1 MKQKP
6 RWTLEMLTA
15 SLAVLCG
22 LLVLVLLIQRPTAWL
37 ALLALVVL
45 WGVVV
50 VLFRCQLRKWVA
62 RWMCGG
68 SFEGSKLQFSLEP
81 LSQPAALLSGE
92 TVLWYNAQFRTRL
105 LNGQDALV
113 NRVQKVLPGLDLQQ
127 CRKQEGQLLTLADG
141 MWSVHSSTVPGDA
154 ESMTLLVLNE
164 ETALRKVEAEY
175 KASRPG
181 YLVFLVDGY
190 DDVFGDML
198 DSERARLLE
207 GINRTLEDMIGRG
220 SGFLRRV
227 ASGRYI
233 AVVEERQMEQFAN
246 RGYDVL
252 DKIRALDPSVNLS
265 LSIGIGRG
273 AKTLREAQDM
283 AVQALDMAQGR
294 GGDQAAEMTPDG
306 FTFYGGVSHGV
317 EKRSKVRSRIVA
329 DQLVK
334 LIKEADHV
342 VIMGHRMSDLD
353 AIGSAE
359 GVLRI
364 CKICDVPAVIAVR
377 RDATLAGS
385 LIDALCRAGQKDDF
399 IDPKD
404 ALPII
409 SKRTLCIVV
418 DTYQVGLVE
427 SKDILEKCG
436 KVAVIDHH
444 RKGVGYIENP
454 ALVCH
459 EPYSSSASELVTE
472 LLQYVGERDDK
483 PNRVEA
489 EGLLSGIMLDTRDF
503 TLHTGVR
510 TFEAAAALRRYGAE
524 TERVRQLFDVTMV
537 EYNAKADLVEKA
549 RMYKNC
555 AISVSG
561 EVAPEARVAIAQAA
575 NDLLTI
581 QGVDASFVAVQVGT
595 GVNIS
600 ARSLGAVNVQ
610 VIMESLG
617 GGGHQTMAAAQLKH
631 ITPEAARARIEG
643 AIDKYYASQKKG
655 RCRRKINGTERITPM
670 KQYDYLIVGAGLYG
684 AVFAQEAKKAG
695 KKCLVIDKRSHIAG
709 NIYTEP
715 VEGINVHRYGAHIF
729 HTNNKAVWQYVNQ
742 FAEFNRY
749 TNSPVANYHGEIYNL
764 PFNMNTF
771 NKMWGVVTPAEAKAK
786 IEEQKKEAGITD
798 PQNLEE
804 QAISLVGTDIYE
816 KLIKGYTGKQWGR
829 PCTELPAFIIK
840 RLPVR
845 FTYDDNYFNALYQG
859 IPNGGYT
866 AMVEKMLDGTEVRL
880 NVDYLADRENLNAL
894 AEKVVY
900 TGPVDAYFG
909 YRLGAL
915 QYRSVR
921 FETEV
926 LDTDNYQGNAVVNYT
941 DAETPYTRIIEHKH
955 FEFGTQPKTVISREY
970 SAEWKKGD
978 EPYYPVNDE
987 KNGALYAEY
996 KKLADAEPGVIF
1008 GGRLGEYKYYDMDKV
1023 IEVALDVAA
1032 KELK

>member
-1 MKQKP
+1 M
-6 RWTLEMLTA
+6 EMLTA
-15 SLAVLCG
+15 ALAVLCA
-22 LLVLVLLIQRPTAWL
+22 LLTLVLLIQRPSIWPV
-37 ALLALVVL
+37 LLALVVA
-45 WGVVV
+45 WGICMAA
-50 VLFRCQLRKWVA
+50 FRYQLRRWLSRWV
-62 RWMCGG
+62 RGDN
-68 SFEGSKLQFSLEP
+68 FEKSKTKFSLEQ
-81 LSQPAALLSGE
+81 LSQPTALLSGE
-92 TVLWYNAQFRTRL
+92 TVLWYNEQFRARL
-105 LNGQDALV
+105 LGGQDMLTS
-113 NRVQKVLPGLDLQQ
+113 RVQKVLPGLDLQQ
-127 CRKQEGQLLTLADG
+127 CRTQQGQLLTLADG
-141 MWSVHSSTVPGDA
+141 FWSVHSSTVPGGA
-154 ESMTLLVLNE
+154 ECMTLLVLNE
-164 ETALRKVEAEY
+164 ETALRRIETEY

-190 DDVFGDML
+190 DDVFSDML

-207 GINRTLEDMIGRG
+207 GINRVLEDMIGRG
-220 SGFLRRV
+220 TGFLRRV

-233 AVVEERQMEQFAN
+233 AVVEERHLEQYAQ

-265 LSIGIGRG
+265 ISIGIGRG

-631 ITPEAARARIEG
+631 ITPEAAHARIEG

-655 RCRRKINGTERITPM
+655 
-670 KQYDYLIVGAGLYG
+670 D
-684 AVFAQEAKKAG
+684 
-695 KKCLVIDKRSHIAG
+695 
-709 NIYTEP
+709 
-715 VEGINVHRYGAHIF
+715 VEG
-729 HTNNKAVWQYVNQ
+729 K
-742 FAEFNRY
+742 
-749 TNSPVANYHGEIYNL
+749 
-764 PFNMNTF
+764 
-771 NKMWGVVTPAEAKAK
+771 
-786 IEEQKKEAGITD
+786 
-798 PQNLEE
+798 
-804 QAISLVGTDIYE
+804 
-816 KLIKGYTGKQWGR
+816 
-829 PCTELPAFIIK
+829 
-840 RLPVR
+840 
-845 FTYDDNYFNALYQG
+845 
-859 IPNGGYT
+859 
-866 AMVEKMLDGTEVRL
+866 
-880 NVDYLADRENLNAL
+880 
-894 AEKVVY
+894 
-900 TGPVDAYFG
+900 
-909 YRLGAL
+909 
-915 QYRSVR
+915 
-921 FETEV
+921 
-926 LDTDNYQGNAVVNYT
+926 
-941 DAETPYTRIIEHKH
+941 
-955 FEFGTQPKTVISREY
+955 
-970 SAEWKKGD
+970 
-978 EPYYPVNDE
+978 
-987 KNGALYAEY
+987 
-996 KKLADAEPGVIF
+996 
-1008 GGRLGEYKYYDMDKV
+1008 
-1023 IEVALDVAA
+1023 
-1032 KELK
+1032 

>member
-1 MKQKP
+1 
-6 RWTLEMLTA
+6 MLTA
-15 SLAVLCG
+15 CLAILCVL
-22 LLVLVLLIQRPTAWL
+22 LMLVLLVQRPAIWPV
-37 ALLALVVL
+37 LVVL
-45 WGVVV
+45 AAAWCIGMG
-50 VLFRCQLRKWVA
+50 LFRYRLRSQLA
-62 RWMCGG
+62 RWVCGG
-68 SFEGSKLQFSLEP
+68 DFTKSKTKFSLEP
-81 LSQPAALLSGE
+81 LSQPVVLLSGE
-92 TVLWYNAQFRTRL
+92 TVLWYNDQFRQRML
-105 LNGQDALV
+105 GGQDLLV
-113 NRVQKVLPGLDLQQ
+113 SRVQKVIPGLDLQQ
-127 CRKQEGQLLTLADG
+127 ARTQEGQQLTLADG
-141 MWSVHSSTVPGDA
+141 VWSAHSSTVPGDA
-154 ESMTLLVLNE
+154 ETMTLVVFNE
-164 ETALRKVEAEY
+164 ETALRRVEAEY

-190 DDVFGDML
+190 DDVFSDML

-207 GINRTLEDMIGRG
+207 GINRVLEEMIGRG
-220 SGFLRRV
+220 TGFLRRV

-233 AVVEERQMEQFAN
+233 AVVEERQLEQFAK

-377 RDATLAGS
+377 RDATLASS
-385 LIDALCRAGQKDDF
+385 LINALIAAGQEDDF
-399 IDPKD
+399 IDPKG

-418 DTYQVGLVE
+418 DTYQVNLVE
-427 SKDILEKCG
+427 SKEILEKCG

-444 RKGVGYIENP
+444 RKGVGFIENP

-489 EGLLSGIMLDTRDF
+489 EGLLAGIMLDTRDF

-537 EYNAKADLVEKA
+537 EYNAKADLVEA
-549 RMYKNC
+549 AQMYKNC
-555 AISVSG
+555 AVSVSG
-561 EVAPEARVAIAQAA
+561 EVPPEARVAIAQAA

-581 QGVDASFVAVQVGT
+581 QNVEASFVAVQVGT

-631 ITPEAARARIEG
+631 ITPEAARARIQT
-643 AIDKYYASQKKG
+643 AIDQYRESQKK
-655 RCRRKINGTERITPM
+655 TSSE
-670 KQYDYLIVGAGLYG
+670 
-684 AVFAQEAKKAG
+684 
-695 KKCLVIDKRSHIAG
+695 
-709 NIYTEP
+709 
-715 VEGINVHRYGAHIF
+715 
-729 HTNNKAVWQYVNQ
+729 
-742 FAEFNRY
+742 
-749 TNSPVANYHGEIYNL
+749 
-764 PFNMNTF
+764 
-771 NKMWGVVTPAEAKAK
+771 
-786 IEEQKKEAGITD
+786 
-798 PQNLEE
+798 
-804 QAISLVGTDIYE
+804 
-816 KLIKGYTGKQWGR
+816 
-829 PCTELPAFIIK
+829 
-840 RLPVR
+840 
-845 FTYDDNYFNALYQG
+845 
-859 IPNGGYT
+859 
-866 AMVEKMLDGTEVRL
+866 
-880 NVDYLADRENLNAL
+880 
-894 AEKVVY
+894 
-900 TGPVDAYFG
+900 
-909 YRLGAL
+909 
-915 QYRSVR
+915 
-921 FETEV
+921 
-926 LDTDNYQGNAVVNYT
+926 
-941 DAETPYTRIIEHKH
+941 
-955 FEFGTQPKTVISREY
+955 
-970 SAEWKKGD
+970 
-978 EPYYPVNDE
+978 
-987 KNGALYAEY
+987 
-996 KKLADAEPGVIF
+996 ADAEP
-1008 GGRLGEYKYYDMDKV
+1008 KKKDNKP
-1023 IEVALDVAA
+1023 
-1032 KELK
+1032 

>member
-1 MKQKP
+1 MKKKP
-6 RWTLEMLTA
+6 RWTLEMLTV
-15 SLAVLCG
+15 SLAILCA
-22 LLVLVLLIQRPTAWL
+22 LLLLVLLIQRPAIWPVL
-37 ALLALVVL
+37 VVLVVL
-45 WGVVV
+45 WGIAVAV
-50 VLFRCQLRKWVA
+50 FRYKLRGWVT
-62 RWMCGG
+62 RWVCGVD
-68 SFEGSKLQFSLEP
+68 FKKSKAKFSLDP
-81 LSQPAALLSGE
+81 LPQPAAMLSGE
-92 TVLWYNAQFRTRL
+92 TVLWYNAAFRERIL
-105 LNGQDALV
+105 KGNDVLMSRA
-113 NRVQKVLPGLDLQQ
+113 QKLLPGLDLQST
-127 CRKQEGQLLTLADG
+127 RKPEGQQLNLADG
-141 MWSVHSSTVPGDA
+141 VWNIHSSTVPGDA
-154 ESMTLLVLNE
+154 ETMTLLVFND
-164 ETALRKVEAEY
+164 ETELRRVEAEY

-190 DDVFGDML
+190 DDVFSDML

-207 GINRTLEDMIGRG
+207 GINRVLEDMIGRG
-220 SGFLRRV
+220 TGFLRRV

-233 AVVEERQMEQFAN
+233 AVVEERQMEQFAK

-265 LSIGIGRG
+265 ISIGIGRG

-385 LIDALCRAGQKDDF
+385 LIDALVKAGQEDDF
-399 IDPKD
+399 IDPKA

-409 SKRTLCIVV
+409 SKRTLCVVV
-418 DTYQVGLVE
+418 DTYQVNLVE
-427 SKDILEKCG
+427 SKEILEKCG

-444 RKGVGYIENP
+444 RKGVGFIENP

-483 PNRVEA
+483 PNQVEA

-537 EYNAKADLVEKA
+537 EYNAKAALVEA
-549 RMYKNC
+549 AQMYKNC

-581 QGVDASFVAVQVGT
+581 QNVEASFVAVQVGT

-631 ITPEAARARIEG
+631 ITPEAARARIQT
-643 AIDKYYASQKKG
+643 AIDRYRESQKK
-655 RCRRKINGTERITPM
+655 
-670 KQYDYLIVGAGLYG
+670 
-684 AVFAQEAKKAG
+684 
-695 KKCLVIDKRSHIAG
+695 S
-709 NIYTEP
+709 
-715 VEGINVHRYGAHIF
+715 
-729 HTNNKAVWQYVNQ
+729 
-742 FAEFNRY
+742 
-749 TNSPVANYHGEIYNL
+749 
-764 PFNMNTF
+764 
-771 NKMWGVVTPAEAKAK
+771 
-786 IEEQKKEAGITD
+786 
-798 PQNLEE
+798 
-804 QAISLVGTDIYE
+804 
-816 KLIKGYTGKQWGR
+816 
-829 PCTELPAFIIK
+829 
-840 RLPVR
+840 
-845 FTYDDNYFNALYQG
+845 
-859 IPNGGYT
+859 
-866 AMVEKMLDGTEVRL
+866 
-880 NVDYLADRENLNAL
+880 
-894 AEKVVY
+894 
-900 TGPVDAYFG
+900 GP
-909 YRLGAL
+909 
-915 QYRSVR
+915 
-921 FETEV
+921 
-926 LDTDNYQGNAVVNYT
+926 
-941 DAETPYTRIIEHKH
+941 DAENR
-955 FEFGTQPKTVISREY
+955 Q
-970 SAEWKKGD
+970 
-978 EPYYPVNDE
+978 E
-987 KNGALYAEY
+987 KQ
-996 KKLADAEPGVIF
+996 
-1008 GGRLGEYKYYDMDKV
+1008 R
-1023 IEVALDVAA
+1023 
-1032 KELK
+1032 

>member
-1 MKQKP
+1 
-6 RWTLEMLTA
+6 MLTA
-15 SLAVLCG
+15 CLAILCVL
-22 LLVLVLLIQRPTAWL
+22 LMLVLLVQRPAIWPV
-37 ALLALVVL
+37 LVVL
-45 WGVVV
+45 AAAWCIGMG
-50 VLFRCQLRKWVA
+50 LFRYRLRSQLA
-62 RWMCGG
+62 RWVCGG
-68 SFEGSKLQFSLEP
+68 DFTKSKTKFSLEP
-81 LSQPAALLSGE
+81 LSQPVVLLSGE
-92 TVLWYNAQFRTRL
+92 TVLWYNDQFRQRML
-105 LNGQDALV
+105 GGQDLLV
-113 NRVQKVLPGLDLQQ
+113 SRVQKVIPGLDLQQ
-127 CRKQEGQLLTLADG
+127 ARTQEGQQLTLADG
-141 MWSVHSSTVPGDA
+141 VWSAHSSTVPGDA
-154 ESMTLLVLNE
+154 ETMTLVVFNE
-164 ETALRKVEAEY
+164 ETALRRVEAEY

-190 DDVFGDML
+190 DDVFSDML

-207 GINRTLEDMIGRG
+207 GINRVLEEMIGRG
-220 SGFLRRV
+220 TGFLRRV

-233 AVVEERQMEQFAN
+233 AVVEERQLEQFAK

-377 RDATLAGS
+377 RDATLASS
-385 LIDALCRAGQKDDF
+385 LINALVAAGQEEDF
-399 IDPKD
+399 IDPKG

-418 DTYQVGLVE
+418 DTYQVNLVE
-427 SKDILEKCG
+427 SKEILEKCG

-444 RKGVGYIENP
+444 RKGVGFIENP

-489 EGLLSGIMLDTRDF
+489 EGLLAGIMLDTRDF

-537 EYNAKADLVEKA
+537 EYNAKADLVEA
-549 RMYKNC
+549 AQMYKNC
-555 AISVSG
+555 AVSVSG
-561 EVAPEARVAIAQAA
+561 EVPPEARVAIAQAA

-581 QGVDASFVAVQVGT
+581 QNVEASFVAVQVGT

-631 ITPEAARARIEG
+631 ITPEAARARIQT
-643 AIDKYYASQKKG
+643 AIDQYRESQKK
-655 RCRRKINGTERITPM
+655 TSS
-670 KQYDYLIVGAGLYG
+670 
-684 AVFAQEAKKAG
+684 EA
-695 KKCLVIDKRSHIAG
+695 
-709 NIYTEP
+709 N
-715 VEGINVHRYGAHIF
+715 
-729 HTNNKAVWQYVNQ
+729 
-742 FAEFNRY
+742 
-749 TNSPVANYHGEIYNL
+749 
-764 PFNMNTF
+764 
-771 NKMWGVVTPAEAKAK
+771 
-786 IEEQKKEAGITD
+786 
-798 PQNLEE
+798 
-804 QAISLVGTDIYE
+804 
-816 KLIKGYTGKQWGR
+816 
-829 PCTELPAFIIK
+829 
-840 RLPVR
+840 
-845 FTYDDNYFNALYQG
+845 
-859 IPNGGYT
+859 
-866 AMVEKMLDGTEVRL
+866 
-880 NVDYLADRENLNAL
+880 
-894 AEKVVY
+894 
-900 TGPVDAYFG
+900 
-909 YRLGAL
+909 
-915 QYRSVR
+915 
-921 FETEV
+921 
-926 LDTDNYQGNAVVNYT
+926 
-941 DAETPYTRIIEHKH
+941 
-955 FEFGTQPKTVISREY
+955 
-970 SAEWKKGD
+970 
-978 EPYYPVNDE
+978 
-987 KNGALYAEY
+987 
-996 KKLADAEPGVIF
+996 AEP
-1008 GGRLGEYKYYDMDKV
+1008 KKKDNKP
-1023 IEVALDVAA
+1023 
-1032 KELK
+1032 

>member
-1 MKQKP
+1 
-6 RWTLEMLTA
+6 MLTA
-15 SLAVLCG
+15 CLAILCVL
-22 LLVLVLLIQRPTAWL
+22 LMLVLLVQRPAIWPV
-37 ALLALVVL
+37 LVVL
-45 WGVVV
+45 AAAWCIGMG
-50 VLFRCQLRKWVA
+50 LFRYRLRSQLA
-62 RWMCGG
+62 RWVCGG
-68 SFEGSKLQFSLEP
+68 DFTKSKTKFSLEP
-81 LSQPAALLSGE
+81 LSQPVVLLSGE
-92 TVLWYNAQFRTRL
+92 TVLWYNDQFRQRML
-105 LNGQDALV
+105 GGQDLLV
-113 NRVQKVLPGLDLQQ
+113 SRVQKVIPGLDLQQ
-127 CRKQEGQLLTLADG
+127 ARTQEGQQLTLADG
-141 MWSVHSSTVPGDA
+141 VWSAHSSTVPGDA
-154 ESMTLLVLNE
+154 ETMTLVVFNE
-164 ETALRKVEAEY
+164 ETALRRVEAEY

-190 DDVFGDML
+190 DDVFSDML

-207 GINRTLEDMIGRG
+207 GINRVLEEMIGRG
-220 SGFLRRV
+220 TGFLRRV

-233 AVVEERQMEQFAN
+233 AVVEERQLEQFAK

-377 RDATLAGS
+377 RDATLASS
-385 LIDALCRAGQKDDF
+385 LINALVAAGQEDDF
-399 IDPKD
+399 IDPKG

-418 DTYQVGLVE
+418 DTYQVNLVE
-427 SKDILEKCG
+427 SKEILEKCG

-444 RKGVGYIENP
+444 RKGVGFIENP

-489 EGLLSGIMLDTRDF
+489 EGLLAGIMLDTRDF

-537 EYNAKADLVEKA
+537 EYNAKADLVEA
-549 RMYKNC
+549 AQMYKNC
-555 AISVSG
+555 AVSVSG
-561 EVAPEARVAIAQAA
+561 EVPPEARVAIAQAA

-581 QGVDASFVAVQVGT
+581 QNVEASFVAVQVGT

-610 VIMESLG
+610 VIMEALG

-631 ITPEAARARIEG
+631 ITPEAARARIQT
-643 AIDKYYASQKKG
+643 AIDQYRESQKK
-655 RCRRKINGTERITPM
+655 TSSE
-670 KQYDYLIVGAGLYG
+670 
-684 AVFAQEAKKAG
+684 
-695 KKCLVIDKRSHIAG
+695 
-709 NIYTEP
+709 
-715 VEGINVHRYGAHIF
+715 
-729 HTNNKAVWQYVNQ
+729 
-742 FAEFNRY
+742 
-749 TNSPVANYHGEIYNL
+749 
-764 PFNMNTF
+764 
-771 NKMWGVVTPAEAKAK
+771 
-786 IEEQKKEAGITD
+786 
-798 PQNLEE
+798 
-804 QAISLVGTDIYE
+804 
-816 KLIKGYTGKQWGR
+816 
-829 PCTELPAFIIK
+829 
-840 RLPVR
+840 
-845 FTYDDNYFNALYQG
+845 
-859 IPNGGYT
+859 
-866 AMVEKMLDGTEVRL
+866 
-880 NVDYLADRENLNAL
+880 
-894 AEKVVY
+894 
-900 TGPVDAYFG
+900 
-909 YRLGAL
+909 
-915 QYRSVR
+915 
-921 FETEV
+921 
-926 LDTDNYQGNAVVNYT
+926 
-941 DAETPYTRIIEHKH
+941 
-955 FEFGTQPKTVISREY
+955 
-970 SAEWKKGD
+970 
-978 EPYYPVNDE
+978 
-987 KNGALYAEY
+987 
-996 KKLADAEPGVIF
+996 ADAEP
-1008 GGRLGEYKYYDMDKV
+1008 KKKDNKP
-1023 IEVALDVAA
+1023 
-1032 KELK
+1032 

>member
-1 MKQKP
+1 
-6 RWTLEMLTA
+6 MLTA
-15 SLAVLCG
+15 CLAILCVL
-22 LLVLVLLIQRPTAWL
+22 LMLVLLVQRPAIWPV
-37 ALLALVVL
+37 LVVL
-45 WGVVV
+45 AAAWCIGMG
-50 VLFRCQLRKWVA
+50 LFRYRLRSQLA
-62 RWMCGG
+62 RWVCGDD
-68 SFEGSKLQFSLEP
+68 FTKSKTKFSLEP
-81 LSQPAALLSGE
+81 LSQPVVLLSGE
-92 TVLWYNAQFRTRL
+92 TVLWYNDQFRQRML
-105 LNGQDALV
+105 GGQDLLV
-113 NRVQKVLPGLDLQQ
+113 SRVQKVIPGLDLQQ
-127 CRKQEGQLLTLADG
+127 ARTQEGQQLTLADG
-141 MWSVHSSTVPGDA
+141 VWSAHSSTVPGDA
-154 ESMTLLVLNE
+154 ETMTLVVFNE
-164 ETALRKVEAEY
+164 ETALRRVEAEY

-190 DDVFGDML
+190 DDVFSDML

-207 GINRTLEDMIGRG
+207 GINRVLEEMIGRG
-220 SGFLRRV
+220 TGFLRRV

-233 AVVEERQMEQFAN
+233 AVVEERQLEQFAK

-377 RDATLAGS
+377 RDATLASS
-385 LIDALCRAGQKDDF
+385 LINALVAAGQEDDF
-399 IDPKD
+399 IDPKG

-418 DTYQVGLVE
+418 DTYQVNLVE
-427 SKDILEKCG
+427 SKEILEKCG

-444 RKGVGYIENP
+444 RKGVGFIENP

-489 EGLLSGIMLDTRDF
+489 EGLLAGIMLDTRDF

-537 EYNAKADLVEKA
+537 EYNAKADLVEA
-549 RMYKNC
+549 AQMYKNC
-555 AISVSG
+555 AVSVSG
-561 EVAPEARVAIAQAA
+561 EVPPEARVAIAQAA

-581 QGVDASFVAVQVGT
+581 QNVEASFVAVQVGT

-631 ITPEAARARIEG
+631 ITPEAARARIQT
-643 AIDKYYASQKKG
+643 AIDQYRESQKK
-655 RCRRKINGTERITPM
+655 TSSE
-670 KQYDYLIVGAGLYG
+670 
-684 AVFAQEAKKAG
+684 
-695 KKCLVIDKRSHIAG
+695 
-709 NIYTEP
+709 
-715 VEGINVHRYGAHIF
+715 
-729 HTNNKAVWQYVNQ
+729 
-742 FAEFNRY
+742 
-749 TNSPVANYHGEIYNL
+749 
-764 PFNMNTF
+764 
-771 NKMWGVVTPAEAKAK
+771 
-786 IEEQKKEAGITD
+786 
-798 PQNLEE
+798 
-804 QAISLVGTDIYE
+804 
-816 KLIKGYTGKQWGR
+816 
-829 PCTELPAFIIK
+829 
-840 RLPVR
+840 
-845 FTYDDNYFNALYQG
+845 
-859 IPNGGYT
+859 
-866 AMVEKMLDGTEVRL
+866 
-880 NVDYLADRENLNAL
+880 
-894 AEKVVY
+894 
-900 TGPVDAYFG
+900 
-909 YRLGAL
+909 
-915 QYRSVR
+915 
-921 FETEV
+921 
-926 LDTDNYQGNAVVNYT
+926 
-941 DAETPYTRIIEHKH
+941 
-955 FEFGTQPKTVISREY
+955 
-970 SAEWKKGD
+970 
-978 EPYYPVNDE
+978 
-987 KNGALYAEY
+987 
-996 KKLADAEPGVIF
+996 ADAEP
-1008 GGRLGEYKYYDMDKV
+1008 KKKDNKP
-1023 IEVALDVAA
+1023 
-1032 KELK
+1032 

>member
-1 MKQKP
+1 
-6 RWTLEMLTA
+6 MLTA
-15 SLAVLCG
+15 CLAILCVL
-22 LLVLVLLIQRPTAWL
+22 LMLVLLVQRPAIWPV
-37 ALLALVVL
+37 LVVL
-45 WGVVV
+45 AAAWCIGMG
-50 VLFRCQLRKWVA
+50 LFRYRLRSQLA
-62 RWMCGG
+62 RWVCGG
-68 SFEGSKLQFSLEP
+68 DFTKSKTKFSLEP
-81 LSQPAALLSGE
+81 LSQPVVLLSGE
-92 TVLWYNAQFRTRL
+92 TVLWYNDQFRQRML
-105 LNGQDALV
+105 GGQDLLV
-113 NRVQKVLPGLDLQQ
+113 SRVQKVIPGLDLQQ
-127 CRKQEGQLLTLADG
+127 ARTQEGQQLTLADG
-141 MWSVHSSTVPGDA
+141 VWSAHSSTVPGDA
-154 ESMTLLVLNE
+154 ETMTLVVFNE
-164 ETALRKVEAEY
+164 ETALRRVEAEY

-190 DDVFGDML
+190 DDVFSDML

-207 GINRTLEDMIGRG
+207 GINRVLEEMIGRG
-220 SGFLRRV
+220 TGFVRRV

-233 AVVEERQMEQFAN
+233 AVVEERQLEQFAK

-377 RDATLAGS
+377 RDATLASS
-385 LIDALCRAGQKDDF
+385 LINALVAAGQEDDF
-399 IDPKD
+399 IDPKG

-418 DTYQVGLVE
+418 DTYQVNLVE
-427 SKDILEKCG
+427 SKEILEKCG

-444 RKGVGYIENP
+444 RKGVGFIENP

-489 EGLLSGIMLDTRDF
+489 EGLLAGIMLDTRDF

-537 EYNAKADLVEKA
+537 EYNAKADLVEA
-549 RMYKNC
+549 AQMYKNC
-555 AISVSG
+555 AVSVSG
-561 EVAPEARVAIAQAA
+561 EVPPEARVAIAQAA
-575 NDLLTI
+575 IDLLTI
-581 QGVDASFVAVQVGT
+581 QNVEASFVAVQVGT

-631 ITPEAARARIEG
+631 ITPEAARARIQT
-643 AIDKYYASQKKG
+643 AIDQYRESQKK
-655 RCRRKINGTERITPM
+655 TSSE
-670 KQYDYLIVGAGLYG
+670 
-684 AVFAQEAKKAG
+684 
-695 KKCLVIDKRSHIAG
+695 
-709 NIYTEP
+709 
-715 VEGINVHRYGAHIF
+715 
-729 HTNNKAVWQYVNQ
+729 
-742 FAEFNRY
+742 
-749 TNSPVANYHGEIYNL
+749 
-764 PFNMNTF
+764 
-771 NKMWGVVTPAEAKAK
+771 
-786 IEEQKKEAGITD
+786 
-798 PQNLEE
+798 
-804 QAISLVGTDIYE
+804 
-816 KLIKGYTGKQWGR
+816 
-829 PCTELPAFIIK
+829 
-840 RLPVR
+840 
-845 FTYDDNYFNALYQG
+845 
-859 IPNGGYT
+859 
-866 AMVEKMLDGTEVRL
+866 
-880 NVDYLADRENLNAL
+880 
-894 AEKVVY
+894 
-900 TGPVDAYFG
+900 
-909 YRLGAL
+909 
-915 QYRSVR
+915 
-921 FETEV
+921 
-926 LDTDNYQGNAVVNYT
+926 
-941 DAETPYTRIIEHKH
+941 
-955 FEFGTQPKTVISREY
+955 
-970 SAEWKKGD
+970 
-978 EPYYPVNDE
+978 
-987 KNGALYAEY
+987 
-996 KKLADAEPGVIF
+996 ADAEP
-1008 GGRLGEYKYYDMDKV
+1008 KKKDNKP
-1023 IEVALDVAA
+1023 
-1032 KELK
+1032 

>member
-1 MKQKP
+1 
-6 RWTLEMLTA
+6 MLTV
-15 SLAVLCG
+15 SLAVLCA
-22 LLVLVLLIQRPTAWL
+22 LLTLVLLFQRPGIWVV
-37 ALLALVVL
+37 LLALVIL
-45 WGVVV
+45 WGVCMVM
-50 VLFRCQLRKWVA
+50 FRYKLR
-62 RWMCGG
+62 RWMAQWVCGG
-68 SFEGSKLQFSLEP
+68 TFEKSKTRFSLEQ

-92 TVLWYNAQFRTRL
+92 TVLWYNEQFRVRILGGVDVLTS
-105 LNGQDALV
+105 
-113 NRVQKVLPGLDLQQ
+113 RVQKVLPGLDLQQ
-127 CRKQEGQLLTLADG
+127 CRQQSGQLLTFSDG
-141 MWSVHSSTVPGDA
+141 AWSVHSSTVPGDA

-164 ETALRKVEAEY
+164 ETALRRIEAEY

-207 GINRTLEDMIGRG
+207 GINRILEDMIGRG
-220 SGFLRRV
+220 NGFLRRV

-317 EKRSKVRSRIVA
+317 EKRSKVRSRFVA

-385 LIDALCRAGQKDDF
+385 LIDALCAAGQRDDF

-409 SKRTLCIVV
+409 SKHTLCIVV

-427 SKDILEKCG
+427 SKEILEKCG

-489 EGLLSGIMLDTRDF
+489 EGLLSGIMLDTQDF

-537 EYNAKADLVEKA
+537 EYNAKSALVEAAK
-549 RMYKNC
+549 MYRNC
-555 AISVSG
+555 AISVGG
-561 EVAPEARVAIAQAA
+561 EVPPEARVAVAQAA
-575 NDLLTI
+575 NDLLRI
-581 QGVDASFVAVQVGT
+581 QGVDASFVAVQAGS
-595 GVNIS
+595 GMNIS

-617 GGGHQTMAAAQLKH
+617 GGGHQTMAAAQLRH
-631 ITPEAARARIEG
+631 ITPQAARARIET
-643 AIDKYYASQKKG
+643 AIDNYYTSQKKS
-655 RCRRKINGTERITPM
+655 
-670 KQYDYLIVGAGLYG
+670 
-684 AVFAQEAKKAG
+684 AVE
-695 KKCLVIDKRSHIAG
+695 D
-709 NIYTEP
+709 
-715 VEGINVHRYGAHIF
+715 
-729 HTNNKAVWQYVNQ
+729 NK
-742 FAEFNRY
+742 
-749 TNSPVANYHGEIYNL
+749 H
-764 PFNMNTF
+764 
-771 NKMWGVVTPAEAKAK
+771 
-786 IEEQKKEAGITD
+786 
-798 PQNLEE
+798 
-804 QAISLVGTDIYE
+804 
-816 KLIKGYTGKQWGR
+816 
-829 PCTELPAFIIK
+829 
-840 RLPVR
+840 
-845 FTYDDNYFNALYQG
+845 
-859 IPNGGYT
+859 
-866 AMVEKMLDGTEVRL
+866 
-880 NVDYLADRENLNAL
+880 
-894 AEKVVY
+894 
-900 TGPVDAYFG
+900 
-909 YRLGAL
+909 
-915 QYRSVR
+915 
-921 FETEV
+921 
-926 LDTDNYQGNAVVNYT
+926 
-941 DAETPYTRIIEHKH
+941 
-955 FEFGTQPKTVISREY
+955 
-970 SAEWKKGD
+970 
-978 EPYYPVNDE
+978 
-987 KNGALYAEY
+987 
-996 KKLADAEPGVIF
+996 
-1008 GGRLGEYKYYDMDKV
+1008 
-1023 IEVALDVAA
+1023 
-1032 KELK
+1032 

>member
-1 MKQKP
+1 
-6 RWTLEMLTA
+6 MLTA
-15 SLAVLCG
+15 CLAILCVL
-22 LLVLVLLIQRPTAWL
+22 LMLVLLVQRPAIWPV
-37 ALLALVVL
+37 LVVL
-45 WGVVV
+45 AAAWCIGMG
-50 VLFRCQLRKWVA
+50 LFRYRLRSQMA
-62 RWMCGG
+62 RWVCGG
-68 SFEGSKLQFSLEP
+68 DFTKSKTKFSLEP
-81 LSQPAALLSGE
+81 LSQPVVLLSGE
-92 TVLWYNAQFRTRL
+92 TVLWYNDQFRQRML
-105 LNGQDALV
+105 GGQDLLV
-113 NRVQKVLPGLDLQQ
+113 SRVQKVIPGLDLQQ
-127 CRKQEGQLLTLADG
+127 ARTQEGQQLTLADG
-141 MWSVHSSTVPGDA
+141 VWSAHSSTVPGDA
-154 ESMTLLVLNE
+154 ETMTLVVFNE
-164 ETALRKVEAEY
+164 ETALRRVEAEY

-190 DDVFGDML
+190 DDVFSDML

-207 GINRTLEDMIGRG
+207 GINRVLEEMIGRG
-220 SGFLRRV
+220 TGFLRRV

-233 AVVEERQMEQFAN
+233 AVVEERQLEQFAK

-377 RDATLAGS
+377 RDATLASS
-385 LIDALCRAGQKDDF
+385 LINALVAAGQEDDF
-399 IDPKD
+399 IDPKG

-418 DTYQVGLVE
+418 DTYQVNLVE
-427 SKDILEKCG
+427 SKEILEKCG

-444 RKGVGYIENP
+444 RKGVGFIENP

-489 EGLLSGIMLDTRDF
+489 EGLLAGIMLDTRDF

-537 EYNAKADLVEKA
+537 EYNAKADLVEA
-549 RMYKNC
+549 AQMYKNC
-555 AISVSG
+555 AVSVSG
-561 EVAPEARVAIAQAA
+561 EVPPEARVAIAQAA

-581 QGVDASFVAVQVGT
+581 QNVEASFVAVQVGT

-631 ITPEAARARIEG
+631 ITPEAARARIQT
-643 AIDKYYASQKKG
+643 AIDQYRESQKK
-655 RCRRKINGTERITPM
+655 T
-670 KQYDYLIVGAGLYG
+670 
-684 AVFAQEAKKAG
+684 
-695 KKCLVIDKRSHIAG
+695 S
-709 NIYTEP
+709 
-715 VEGINVHRYGAHIF
+715 
-729 HTNNKAVWQYVNQ
+729 
-742 FAEFNRY
+742 
-749 TNSPVANYHGEIYNL
+749 S
-764 PFNMNTF
+764 
-771 NKMWGVVTPAEAKAK
+771 
-786 IEEQKKEAGITD
+786 EAG
-798 PQNLEE
+798 
-804 QAISLVGTDIYE
+804 
-816 KLIKGYTGKQWGR
+816 
-829 PCTELPAFIIK
+829 
-840 RLPVR
+840 
-845 FTYDDNYFNALYQG
+845 
-859 IPNGGYT
+859 
-866 AMVEKMLDGTEVRL
+866 
-880 NVDYLADRENLNAL
+880 
-894 AEKVVY
+894 
-900 TGPVDAYFG
+900 
-909 YRLGAL
+909 
-915 QYRSVR
+915 
-921 FETEV
+921 
-926 LDTDNYQGNAVVNYT
+926 
-941 DAETPYTRIIEHKH
+941 
-955 FEFGTQPKTVISREY
+955 
-970 SAEWKKGD
+970 
-978 EPYYPVNDE
+978 
-987 KNGALYAEY
+987 
-996 KKLADAEPGVIF
+996 AEP
-1008 GGRLGEYKYYDMDKV
+1008 KKKDNKP
-1023 IEVALDVAA
+1023 
-1032 KELK
+1032 

>member
-1 MKQKP
+1 
-6 RWTLEMLTA
+6 MLTA
-15 SLAVLCG
+15 ALAVLCA
-22 LLVLVLLIQRPTAWL
+22 LLVLVLLVQRPAIWPV
-37 ALLALVVL
+37 LVVL
-45 WGVVV
+45 AVLWFALFGV
-50 VLFRCQLRKWVA
+50 FRYRVRSWVA
-62 RWMCGG
+62 RWVCGG
-68 SFEGSKLQFSLEP
+68 SFEKSKTQFSLEP

-92 TVLWYNAQFRTRL
+92 TVLWYNTEFRTRL
-105 LNGQDALV
+105 MKGEALLV
-113 NRVQKVLPGLDLQQ
+113 PRVQKVLPGLDLQEA
-127 CRKQEGQLLTLADG
+127 RKVSGQLLNLADG
-141 MWSVHSSTVPGDA
+141 VWSAHSSTVPGEA

-190 DDVFGDML
+190 DDVFSDML

-207 GINRTLEDMIGRG
+207 GINRVLEDMIGRG
-220 SGFLRRV
+220 TGFLRRV

-233 AVVEERQMEQFAN
+233 AVVEERQLEQFAK

-265 LSIGIGRG
+265 ISIGVGRG

-385 LIDALCRAGQKDDF
+385 LINALIAAGQEDDF
-399 IDPKD
+399 IDPKG

-409 SKRTLCIVV
+409 SQRTLCIVV
-418 DTYQVGLVE
+418 DTYQLGLVE
-427 SKDILEKCG
+427 SREILEKCG

-444 RKGVGYIENP
+444 RKGVGFIENP

-472 LLQYVGERDDK
+472 LLQYVGTRDDK

-537 EYNAKADLVEKA
+537 EYNAKAALVEA
-549 RMYKNC
+549 AQMYKGC
-555 AISVSG
+555 AISVGG
-561 EVAPEARVAIAQAA
+561 ELAPEARVAVAQAA

-581 QGVDASFVAVQVGT
+581 QGVDASFVAVPVGT
-595 GVNIS
+595 GVNVS

-631 ITPEAARARIEG
+631 ITPEAARARIQT
-643 AIDKYYASQKKG
+643 AIDQYRESQKKSA
-655 RCRRKINGTERITPM
+655 P
-670 KQYDYLIVGAGLYG
+670 DP
-684 AVFAQEAKKAG
+684 KK
-695 KKCLVIDKRSHIAG
+695 
-709 NIYTEP
+709 
-715 VEGINVHRYGAHIF
+715 
-729 HTNNKAVWQYVNQ
+729 
-742 FAEFNRY
+742 
-749 TNSPVANYHGEIYNL
+749 
-764 PFNMNTF
+764 
-771 NKMWGVVTPAEAKAK
+771 
-786 IEEQKKEAGITD
+786 
-798 PQNLEE
+798 
-804 QAISLVGTDIYE
+804 
-816 KLIKGYTGKQWGR
+816 
-829 PCTELPAFIIK
+829 
-840 RLPVR
+840 
-845 FTYDDNYFNALYQG
+845 
-859 IPNGGYT
+859 
-866 AMVEKMLDGTEVRL
+866 
-880 NVDYLADRENLNAL
+880 
-894 AEKVVY
+894 
-900 TGPVDAYFG
+900 
-909 YRLGAL
+909 
-915 QYRSVR
+915 
-921 FETEV
+921 
-926 LDTDNYQGNAVVNYT
+926 
-941 DAETPYTRIIEHKH
+941 
-955 FEFGTQPKTVISREY
+955 
-970 SAEWKKGD
+970 
-978 EPYYPVNDE
+978 
-987 KNGALYAEY
+987 
-996 KKLADAEPGVIF
+996 
-1008 GGRLGEYKYYDMDKV
+1008 
-1023 IEVALDVAA
+1023 
-1032 KELK
+1032 

>member
-1 MKQKP
+1 
-6 RWTLEMLTA
+6 MLTA
-15 SLAVLCG
+15 CLAILCVL
-22 LLVLVLLIQRPTAWL
+22 LMLVLLVQRPAIWPV
-37 ALLALVVL
+37 LVVL
-45 WGVVV
+45 AAAWCIGMG
-50 VLFRCQLRKWVA
+50 LFRYRLRSQLA
-62 RWMCGG
+62 RWVCGG
-68 SFEGSKLQFSLEP
+68 DFTKSKTKFSLEP
-81 LSQPAALLSGE
+81 LSQPVVLLSGE
-92 TVLWYNAQFRTRL
+92 TVLWYNDQFRQRIL
-105 LNGQDALV
+105 GGQDLLV
-113 NRVQKVLPGLDLQQ
+113 SRVQKVIPGLDLQQ
-127 CRKQEGQLLTLADG
+127 ARTQEGQQLTLADG
-141 MWSVHSSTVPGDA
+141 VWSAHSSTVPGDA
-154 ESMTLLVLNE
+154 ETMTLVVFNE
-164 ETALRKVEAEY
+164 ETALRRVEAEY

-190 DDVFGDML
+190 DDVFSDML

-207 GINRTLEDMIGRG
+207 GINRVLEEMIGRG
-220 SGFLRRV
+220 TGFLRRV

-233 AVVEERQMEQFAN
+233 AVVEERQLEQFAK

-377 RDATLAGS
+377 RDATLASS
-385 LIDALCRAGQKDDF
+385 LINALVAAGQEDDF
-399 IDPKD
+399 IDPKG

-418 DTYQVGLVE
+418 DTYQVNLVE
-427 SKDILEKCG
+427 SKEILEKCG

-444 RKGVGYIENP
+444 RKGVGFIENP

-489 EGLLSGIMLDTRDF
+489 EGLLAGIMLDTRDF

-537 EYNAKADLVEKA
+537 EYNAKADLVEA
-549 RMYKNC
+549 AQMYKNC
-555 AISVSG
+555 AVSVSG
-561 EVAPEARVAIAQAA
+561 EVPPEARVAIAQAA

-581 QGVDASFVAVQVGT
+581 QNVEASFVAVQVGT

-610 VIMESLG
+610 VIMEALG

-631 ITPEAARARIEG
+631 ITPEATRARIQT
-643 AIDKYYASQKKG
+643 AIDQYRESQKK
-655 RCRRKINGTERITPM
+655 TSSE
-670 KQYDYLIVGAGLYG
+670 
-684 AVFAQEAKKAG
+684 
-695 KKCLVIDKRSHIAG
+695 
-709 NIYTEP
+709 
-715 VEGINVHRYGAHIF
+715 
-729 HTNNKAVWQYVNQ
+729 
-742 FAEFNRY
+742 
-749 TNSPVANYHGEIYNL
+749 
-764 PFNMNTF
+764 
-771 NKMWGVVTPAEAKAK
+771 
-786 IEEQKKEAGITD
+786 
-798 PQNLEE
+798 
-804 QAISLVGTDIYE
+804 
-816 KLIKGYTGKQWGR
+816 
-829 PCTELPAFIIK
+829 
-840 RLPVR
+840 
-845 FTYDDNYFNALYQG
+845 
-859 IPNGGYT
+859 
-866 AMVEKMLDGTEVRL
+866 
-880 NVDYLADRENLNAL
+880 
-894 AEKVVY
+894 
-900 TGPVDAYFG
+900 
-909 YRLGAL
+909 
-915 QYRSVR
+915 
-921 FETEV
+921 
-926 LDTDNYQGNAVVNYT
+926 
-941 DAETPYTRIIEHKH
+941 
-955 FEFGTQPKTVISREY
+955 
-970 SAEWKKGD
+970 
-978 EPYYPVNDE
+978 
-987 KNGALYAEY
+987 
-996 KKLADAEPGVIF
+996 ADAEP
-1008 GGRLGEYKYYDMDKV
+1008 KKKDNKP
-1023 IEVALDVAA
+1023 
-1032 KELK
+1032 

>member
-1 MKQKP
+1 
-6 RWTLEMLTA
+6 MLTA
-15 SLAVLCG
+15 CLAILCVL
-22 LLVLVLLIQRPTAWL
+22 LMLVLLVQRPAIWPV
-37 ALLALVVL
+37 LVVL
-45 WGVVV
+45 AAAWCIGMG
-50 VLFRCQLRKWVA
+50 LFRYRLRSQLA
-62 RWMCGG
+62 RWVCGG
-68 SFEGSKLQFSLEP
+68 DFTKSKTKFSLEP
-81 LSQPAALLSGE
+81 LSQPVVLLSGE
-92 TVLWYNAQFRTRL
+92 TVLWYNDQFRQRML
-105 LNGQDALV
+105 GGQDLLV
-113 NRVQKVLPGLDLQQ
+113 SRVQKVMPGLDLQQ
-127 CRKQEGQLLTLADG
+127 ARTQEGQQLTLADG
-141 MWSVHSSTVPGDA
+141 VWSAHSSTVPGDA
-154 ESMTLLVLNE
+154 ETMTLVVFNE
-164 ETALRKVEAEY
+164 ETALRRVEAEY

-190 DDVFGDML
+190 DDVFSDML

-207 GINRTLEDMIGRG
+207 GINRVLEEMIGRG
-220 SGFLRRV
+220 TGFLRRV

-233 AVVEERQMEQFAN
+233 AVVEERQLEQFAK

-377 RDATLAGS
+377 RDATLASS
-385 LIDALCRAGQKDDF
+385 LINALVAAGQEDDF
-399 IDPKD
+399 IDPKG

-418 DTYQVGLVE
+418 DTYQVNLVE
-427 SKDILEKCG
+427 SKEILEKCG

-444 RKGVGYIENP
+444 RKGVGFIENP

-489 EGLLSGIMLDTRDF
+489 EGLLAGIMLDTRDF

-537 EYNAKADLVEKA
+537 EYNAKADLVEA
-549 RMYKNC
+549 AQMYKNC
-555 AISVSG
+555 AVSVSG
-561 EVAPEARVAIAQAA
+561 EVPPEARVAIAQAA

-581 QGVDASFVAVQVGT
+581 QNVEASFVAVQVGT

-631 ITPEAARARIEG
+631 ITPEAARARIQT
-643 AIDKYYASQKKG
+643 AIDQYRESQKK
-655 RCRRKINGTERITPM
+655 T
-670 KQYDYLIVGAGLYG
+670 
-684 AVFAQEAKKAG
+684 
-695 KKCLVIDKRSHIAG
+695 S
-709 NIYTEP
+709 
-715 VEGINVHRYGAHIF
+715 
-729 HTNNKAVWQYVNQ
+729 
-742 FAEFNRY
+742 
-749 TNSPVANYHGEIYNL
+749 S
-764 PFNMNTF
+764 
-771 NKMWGVVTPAEAKAK
+771 
-786 IEEQKKEAGITD
+786 EAG
-798 PQNLEE
+798 
-804 QAISLVGTDIYE
+804 
-816 KLIKGYTGKQWGR
+816 
-829 PCTELPAFIIK
+829 
-840 RLPVR
+840 
-845 FTYDDNYFNALYQG
+845 
-859 IPNGGYT
+859 
-866 AMVEKMLDGTEVRL
+866 
-880 NVDYLADRENLNAL
+880 
-894 AEKVVY
+894 
-900 TGPVDAYFG
+900 
-909 YRLGAL
+909 
-915 QYRSVR
+915 
-921 FETEV
+921 
-926 LDTDNYQGNAVVNYT
+926 
-941 DAETPYTRIIEHKH
+941 
-955 FEFGTQPKTVISREY
+955 
-970 SAEWKKGD
+970 
-978 EPYYPVNDE
+978 
-987 KNGALYAEY
+987 
-996 KKLADAEPGVIF
+996 AEP
-1008 GGRLGEYKYYDMDKV
+1008 KKKDNKP
-1023 IEVALDVAA
+1023 
-1032 KELK
+1032 

>member
-1 MKQKP
+1 
-6 RWTLEMLTA
+6 MLTA
-15 SLAVLCG
+15 CLAILCVL
-22 LLVLVLLIQRPTAWL
+22 LMLVLLVQRPAIWPV
-37 ALLALVVL
+37 LVVL
-45 WGVVV
+45 AAAWCIGMG
-50 VLFRCQLRKWVA
+50 LFRYRLRSQLA
-62 RWMCGG
+62 RWVCGG
-68 SFEGSKLQFSLEP
+68 DFTKSKTKFSLEP
-81 LSQPAALLSGE
+81 LSQPVVLLSGE
-92 TVLWYNAQFRTRL
+92 TVLWYNDQFRQRMLGGQHL
-105 LNGQDALV
+105 LV
-113 NRVQKVLPGLDLQQ
+113 SRVQKVIPGLDLQQ
-127 CRKQEGQLLTLADG
+127 ARTQEGQQLTLADG
-141 MWSVHSSTVPGDA
+141 VWSAHSSTVPGDA
-154 ESMTLLVLNE
+154 ETMTLVVFNE
-164 ETALRKVEAEY
+164 ETALRRVEAEY

-190 DDVFGDML
+190 DDVFSDML

-207 GINRTLEDMIGRG
+207 GINRVLEEMIGRG
-220 SGFLRRV
+220 TGFLRRV

-233 AVVEERQMEQFAN
+233 AVVEERQLEQFAK

-377 RDATLAGS
+377 RDATLASS
-385 LIDALCRAGQKDDF
+385 LINALVAAGQEDDF
-399 IDPKD
+399 IDPKG

-418 DTYQVGLVE
+418 DTYQVNLVE
-427 SKDILEKCG
+427 SKEILEKCG

-444 RKGVGYIENP
+444 RKGVGFIENP

-489 EGLLSGIMLDTRDF
+489 EGLLAGIMLDTRDF

-537 EYNAKADLVEKA
+537 EYNAKADLVEA
-549 RMYKNC
+549 AQMYKNC
-555 AISVSG
+555 AVSVSG
-561 EVAPEARVAIAQAA
+561 EVPPEARVAIAQAA

-581 QGVDASFVAVQVGT
+581 QNVEASFVAVQVGT

-631 ITPEAARARIEG
+631 ITPEAARARIQT
-643 AIDKYYASQKKG
+643 AIDQYRESQKK
-655 RCRRKINGTERITPM
+655 TSSE
-670 KQYDYLIVGAGLYG
+670 
-684 AVFAQEAKKAG
+684 
-695 KKCLVIDKRSHIAG
+695 
-709 NIYTEP
+709 
-715 VEGINVHRYGAHIF
+715 
-729 HTNNKAVWQYVNQ
+729 
-742 FAEFNRY
+742 
-749 TNSPVANYHGEIYNL
+749 
-764 PFNMNTF
+764 
-771 NKMWGVVTPAEAKAK
+771 
-786 IEEQKKEAGITD
+786 
-798 PQNLEE
+798 
-804 QAISLVGTDIYE
+804 
-816 KLIKGYTGKQWGR
+816 
-829 PCTELPAFIIK
+829 
-840 RLPVR
+840 
-845 FTYDDNYFNALYQG
+845 
-859 IPNGGYT
+859 
-866 AMVEKMLDGTEVRL
+866 
-880 NVDYLADRENLNAL
+880 
-894 AEKVVY
+894 
-900 TGPVDAYFG
+900 
-909 YRLGAL
+909 
-915 QYRSVR
+915 
-921 FETEV
+921 
-926 LDTDNYQGNAVVNYT
+926 
-941 DAETPYTRIIEHKH
+941 
-955 FEFGTQPKTVISREY
+955 
-970 SAEWKKGD
+970 
-978 EPYYPVNDE
+978 
-987 KNGALYAEY
+987 
-996 KKLADAEPGVIF
+996 ADAEP
-1008 GGRLGEYKYYDMDKV
+1008 KKKDNKP
-1023 IEVALDVAA
+1023 
-1032 KELK
+1032 

>member
-1 MKQKP
+1 
-6 RWTLEMLTA
+6 MLTA
-15 SLAVLCG
+15 CLAILCVL
-22 LLVLVLLIQRPTAWL
+22 LMLVLLVQRPAIWPV
-37 ALLALVVL
+37 LVVL
-45 WGVVV
+45 AAAWCIGMG
-50 VLFRCQLRKWVA
+50 LFRYRLRSQLA
-62 RWMCGG
+62 RWVCGG
-68 SFEGSKLQFSLEP
+68 DFTKSKTKFSLEP
-81 LSQPAALLSGE
+81 LSQPVVLLSGE
-92 TVLWYNAQFRTRL
+92 TVLWYNDQFRQRML
-105 LNGQDALV
+105 GGQDLLV
-113 NRVQKVLPGLDLQQ
+113 SRVQKVIPGLDLQQ
-127 CRKQEGQLLTLADG
+127 ARTQEGQQLTLADG
-141 MWSVHSSTVPGDA
+141 VWSAHSSTVPGDA
-154 ESMTLLVLNE
+154 ETMTLVVFNE
-164 ETALRKVEAEY
+164 ETALRRVEAEY

-190 DDVFGDML
+190 DDVFSDML

-207 GINRTLEDMIGRG
+207 GINRVLEEMIGRG
-220 SGFLRRV
+220 TGFLRRV

-233 AVVEERQMEQFAN
+233 AVVEERQLEQFAK

-377 RDATLAGS
+377 RDATLASS
-385 LIDALCRAGQKDDF
+385 LINALVAAGQEDDF
-399 IDPKD
+399 IDPKG

-418 DTYQVGLVE
+418 DTYQVNLVE
-427 SKDILEKCG
+427 SKEILEKCG

-444 RKGVGYIENP
+444 RKGVGFIENP

-489 EGLLSGIMLDTRDF
+489 EGLLAGIMLDTRDF

-537 EYNAKADLVEKA
+537 EYNAKADLVEA
-549 RMYKNC
+549 AQMYKNC
-555 AISVSG
+555 AVSVSG
-561 EVAPEARVAIAQAA
+561 EVPPEARVAIAQAA

-581 QGVDASFVAVQVGT
+581 QNVEASFVAVQVGT

-631 ITPEAARARIEG
+631 ITPEAARARIQT
-643 AIDKYYASQKKG
+643 AIDQYRDSQKKSSSET
-655 RCRRKINGTERITPM
+655 GTETRKKD
-670 KQYDYLIVGAGLYG
+670 KQ
-684 AVFAQEAKKAG
+684 
-695 KKCLVIDKRSHIAG
+695 S
-709 NIYTEP
+709 
-715 VEGINVHRYGAHIF
+715 
-729 HTNNKAVWQYVNQ
+729 
-742 FAEFNRY
+742 
-749 TNSPVANYHGEIYNL
+749 
-764 PFNMNTF
+764 
-771 NKMWGVVTPAEAKAK
+771 
-786 IEEQKKEAGITD
+786 
-798 PQNLEE
+798 
-804 QAISLVGTDIYE
+804 
-816 KLIKGYTGKQWGR
+816 
-829 PCTELPAFIIK
+829 
-840 RLPVR
+840 
-845 FTYDDNYFNALYQG
+845 
-859 IPNGGYT
+859 
-866 AMVEKMLDGTEVRL
+866 
-880 NVDYLADRENLNAL
+880 
-894 AEKVVY
+894 
-900 TGPVDAYFG
+900 
-909 YRLGAL
+909 
-915 QYRSVR
+915 
-921 FETEV
+921 
-926 LDTDNYQGNAVVNYT
+926 
-941 DAETPYTRIIEHKH
+941 
-955 FEFGTQPKTVISREY
+955 
-970 SAEWKKGD
+970 
-978 EPYYPVNDE
+978 
-987 KNGALYAEY
+987 
-996 KKLADAEPGVIF
+996 
-1008 GGRLGEYKYYDMDKV
+1008 
-1023 IEVALDVAA
+1023 
-1032 KELK
+1032 

>member
-1 MKQKP
+1 
-6 RWTLEMLTA
+6 MLTA
-15 SLAVLCG
+15 CLAILCVL
-22 LLVLVLLIQRPTAWL
+22 LMLVLLVQRPAIWPV
-37 ALLALVVL
+37 LVVL
-45 WGVVV
+45 AAAWCIGMG
-50 VLFRCQLRKWVA
+50 LFRYRLRSQLA
-62 RWMCGG
+62 RWVCGG
-68 SFEGSKLQFSLEP
+68 DFTKSKTKFSLEP
-81 LSQPAALLSGE
+81 LSQPVVLLSGE
-92 TVLWYNAQFRTRL
+92 TVLWYNDQFRQRIL
-105 LNGQDALV
+105 GGQDLLV
-113 NRVQKVLPGLDLQQ
+113 SRVQKVIPGLDLQQ
-127 CRKQEGQLLTLADG
+127 ARTQEGQQLTLADG
-141 MWSVHSSTVPGDA
+141 VWSAHSSTVPGDA
-154 ESMTLLVLNE
+154 ETMTLVVFNE
-164 ETALRKVEAEY
+164 ETALRRVEAEY

-190 DDVFGDML
+190 DDVFSDML

-207 GINRTLEDMIGRG
+207 GINRVLEEMIGRG
-220 SGFLRRV
+220 TGFLRRV

-233 AVVEERQMEQFAN
+233 AVVEERQLEQFAK

-377 RDATLAGS
+377 RDATLASS
-385 LIDALCRAGQKDDF
+385 LINALVAAGQEDDF
-399 IDPKD
+399 IDPKG

-418 DTYQVGLVE
+418 DTYQVNLVE
-427 SKDILEKCG
+427 SKEILEKCG

-444 RKGVGYIENP
+444 RKGVGFIENP

-489 EGLLSGIMLDTRDF
+489 EGLLAGIMLDTRDF

-537 EYNAKADLVEKA
+537 EYNAKADLVEA
-549 RMYKNC
+549 AQMYKNC
-555 AISVSG
+555 AVSVSG
-561 EVAPEARVAIAQAA
+561 EVPPEARVAIAQAA

-581 QGVDASFVAVQVGT
+581 QNVEASFVAVQVGT

-631 ITPEAARARIEG
+631 ITPEAARARIQT
-643 AIDKYYASQKKG
+643 AIDQYRESQKK
-655 RCRRKINGTERITPM
+655 TTSE
-670 KQYDYLIVGAGLYG
+670 
-684 AVFAQEAKKAG
+684 
-695 KKCLVIDKRSHIAG
+695 
-709 NIYTEP
+709 
-715 VEGINVHRYGAHIF
+715 
-729 HTNNKAVWQYVNQ
+729 
-742 FAEFNRY
+742 
-749 TNSPVANYHGEIYNL
+749 
-764 PFNMNTF
+764 
-771 NKMWGVVTPAEAKAK
+771 
-786 IEEQKKEAGITD
+786 
-798 PQNLEE
+798 
-804 QAISLVGTDIYE
+804 
-816 KLIKGYTGKQWGR
+816 
-829 PCTELPAFIIK
+829 
-840 RLPVR
+840 
-845 FTYDDNYFNALYQG
+845 
-859 IPNGGYT
+859 
-866 AMVEKMLDGTEVRL
+866 
-880 NVDYLADRENLNAL
+880 
-894 AEKVVY
+894 
-900 TGPVDAYFG
+900 
-909 YRLGAL
+909 
-915 QYRSVR
+915 
-921 FETEV
+921 
-926 LDTDNYQGNAVVNYT
+926 
-941 DAETPYTRIIEHKH
+941 
-955 FEFGTQPKTVISREY
+955 
-970 SAEWKKGD
+970 
-978 EPYYPVNDE
+978 
-987 KNGALYAEY
+987 
-996 KKLADAEPGVIF
+996 ADAEP
-1008 GGRLGEYKYYDMDKV
+1008 KKKDNKP
-1023 IEVALDVAA
+1023 
-1032 KELK
+1032 

>member
-385 LIDALCRAGQKDDF
+385 LINALIAAGQEDDF
-399 IDPKD
+399 IDPKG

-409 SKRTLCIVV
+409 SQRTLCIVV
-418 DTYQVGLVE
+418 DTYQLGLVE
-427 SKDILEKCG
+427 SREILEKCG

-444 RKGVGYIENP
+444 RKGVGFIEK
-454 ALVCH
+454 ADLVCH
-459 EPYSSSASELVTE
+459 EPYASSASELVTE
-472 LLQYVGERDDK
+472 FLQYVGDRDDK
-483 PNRVEA
+483 PNRIEA

-524 TERVRQLFDVTMV
+524 TEHVRQLFDVSMV
-537 EYNAKADLVEKA
+537 EYTTKAMLVSEA
-549 RMYKNC
+549 QMYRGC
-555 AISVSG
+555 AITVSG

-581 QGVDASFVAVQVGT
+581 QNVEASFVAVQVGG

-631 ITPEAARARIEG
+631 ITPEAARSRIQT
-643 AIDKYYASQKKG
+643 AIDQYREAQKKS
-655 RCRRKINGTERITPM
+655 
-670 KQYDYLIVGAGLYG
+670 GLESG
-684 AVFAQEAKKAG
+684 
-695 KKCLVIDKRSHIAG
+695 S
-709 NIYTEP
+709 
-715 VEGINVHRYGAHIF
+715 
-729 HTNNKAVWQYVNQ
+729 
-742 FAEFNRY
+742 
-749 TNSPVANYHGEIYNL
+749 
-764 PFNMNTF
+764 
-771 NKMWGVVTPAEAKAK
+771 
-786 IEEQKKEAGITD
+786 EQKKKD
-798 PQNLEE
+798 
-804 QAISLVGTDIYE
+804 
-816 KLIKGYTGKQWGR
+816 KQ
-829 PCTELPAFIIK
+829 
-840 RLPVR
+840 
-845 FTYDDNYFNALYQG
+845 
-859 IPNGGYT
+859 
-866 AMVEKMLDGTEVRL
+866 
-880 NVDYLADRENLNAL
+880 
-894 AEKVVY
+894 
-900 TGPVDAYFG
+900 
-909 YRLGAL
+909 
-915 QYRSVR
+915 
-921 FETEV
+921 
-926 LDTDNYQGNAVVNYT
+926 
-941 DAETPYTRIIEHKH
+941 
-955 FEFGTQPKTVISREY
+955 
-970 SAEWKKGD
+970 
-978 EPYYPVNDE
+978 
-987 KNGALYAEY
+987 
-996 KKLADAEPGVIF
+996 
-1008 GGRLGEYKYYDMDKV
+1008 
-1023 IEVALDVAA
+1023 
-1032 KELK
+1032 

>member
-1 MKQKP
+1 
-6 RWTLEMLTA
+6 MLTA
-15 SLAVLCG
+15 CLAILCVL
-22 LLVLVLLIQRPTAWL
+22 LMLVLLVQRPAIWPV
-37 ALLALVVL
+37 LVVL
-45 WGVVV
+45 AAAWCIGMG
-50 VLFRCQLRKWVA
+50 LFRYRLRSQLA
-62 RWMCGG
+62 RWVCGG
-68 SFEGSKLQFSLEP
+68 DFTKSKTKFSLEP
-81 LSQPAALLSGE
+81 LSQPVVLLSGE
-92 TVLWYNAQFRTRL
+92 TVLWYNDQFRQRML
-105 LNGQDALV
+105 GGQDLLV
-113 NRVQKVLPGLDLQQ
+113 SRVQKAIPGLDLQQ
-127 CRKQEGQLLTLADG
+127 ARTQEGQQLTLADG
-141 MWSVHSSTVPGDA
+141 VWSAHSSTVPGDA
-154 ESMTLLVLNE
+154 ETMTLVVFNE
-164 ETALRKVEAEY
+164 ETALRRVEAEY

-190 DDVFGDML
+190 DDVFSDML

-207 GINRTLEDMIGRG
+207 GINRVLEEMIGRG
-220 SGFLRRV
+220 TGFLRRV

-233 AVVEERQMEQFAN
+233 AVVEERQLEQFAK

-377 RDATLAGS
+377 RDATLASS
-385 LIDALCRAGQKDDF
+385 LINALVAAGQEDDF
-399 IDPKD
+399 IDPKG

-418 DTYQVGLVE
+418 DTYQVNLVE
-427 SKDILEKCG
+427 SKEILEKCG

-444 RKGVGYIENP
+444 RKGVGFIENP

-489 EGLLSGIMLDTRDF
+489 EGLLAGIMLDTRDF

-537 EYNAKADLVEKA
+537 EYNAKADLVEA
-549 RMYKNC
+549 AQMYKNC
-555 AISVSG
+555 AVSVSG
-561 EVAPEARVAIAQAA
+561 EVPPEARVAIAQAA

-581 QGVDASFVAVQVGT
+581 QNVEASFVAVQVGT

-631 ITPEAARARIEG
+631 ITPEAARARIQT
-643 AIDKYYASQKKG
+643 AIDQYRESQKK
-655 RCRRKINGTERITPM
+655 TSSE
-670 KQYDYLIVGAGLYG
+670 
-684 AVFAQEAKKAG
+684 
-695 KKCLVIDKRSHIAG
+695 
-709 NIYTEP
+709 
-715 VEGINVHRYGAHIF
+715 
-729 HTNNKAVWQYVNQ
+729 
-742 FAEFNRY
+742 
-749 TNSPVANYHGEIYNL
+749 
-764 PFNMNTF
+764 
-771 NKMWGVVTPAEAKAK
+771 
-786 IEEQKKEAGITD
+786 
-798 PQNLEE
+798 
-804 QAISLVGTDIYE
+804 
-816 KLIKGYTGKQWGR
+816 
-829 PCTELPAFIIK
+829 
-840 RLPVR
+840 
-845 FTYDDNYFNALYQG
+845 
-859 IPNGGYT
+859 
-866 AMVEKMLDGTEVRL
+866 
-880 NVDYLADRENLNAL
+880 
-894 AEKVVY
+894 
-900 TGPVDAYFG
+900 
-909 YRLGAL
+909 
-915 QYRSVR
+915 
-921 FETEV
+921 
-926 LDTDNYQGNAVVNYT
+926 
-941 DAETPYTRIIEHKH
+941 
-955 FEFGTQPKTVISREY
+955 
-970 SAEWKKGD
+970 
-978 EPYYPVNDE
+978 
-987 KNGALYAEY
+987 
-996 KKLADAEPGVIF
+996 ADAEP
-1008 GGRLGEYKYYDMDKV
+1008 KKKDNKP
-1023 IEVALDVAA
+1023 
-1032 KELK
+1032 

>member
-1 MKQKP
+1 
-6 RWTLEMLTA
+6 MLTA
-15 SLAVLCG
+15 CLAILCVL
-22 LLVLVLLIQRPTAWL
+22 LMLVLLVQRPAIWPV
-37 ALLALVVL
+37 LVVL
-45 WGVVV
+45 AAAWCIGMG
-50 VLFRCQLRKWVA
+50 LFRYRLRSQLA
-62 RWMCGG
+62 RWVCGG
-68 SFEGSKLQFSLEP
+68 DFTKSKTKFSLEP
-81 LSQPAALLSGE
+81 LSQPVVLLSGE
-92 TVLWYNAQFRTRL
+92 TVLWYNDQFRQRML
-105 LNGQDALV
+105 GGQDLLV
-113 NRVQKVLPGLDLQQ
+113 SRVQKVIPGLDLQQ
-127 CRKQEGQLLTLADG
+127 ARTQEGQQLTLADG
-141 MWSVHSSTVPGDA
+141 VWSAHSSTVPGDA
-154 ESMTLLVLNE
+154 ETMTLVVFNE
-164 ETALRKVEAEY
+164 ETALRRVEAEY

-190 DDVFGDML
+190 DDVFSDML

-207 GINRTLEDMIGRG
+207 GINRVLEEMIGRG
-220 SGFLRRV
+220 TGFLRRV

-233 AVVEERQMEQFAN
+233 AVVEERQLEQFAK

-377 RDATLAGS
+377 RDATLASS
-385 LIDALCRAGQKDDF
+385 LINALVAAGQEDDF
-399 IDPKD
+399 IDPKG

-418 DTYQVGLVE
+418 DTYQVNLVE
-427 SKDILEKCG
+427 SKEILEKCG

-444 RKGVGYIENP
+444 RKGVGFIENP

-489 EGLLSGIMLDTRDF
+489 EGLLAGIMLDTRDF

-537 EYNAKADLVEKA
+537 EYNAKADLVEA
-549 RMYKNC
+549 AQMYKNC
-555 AISVSG
+555 AVSVSG
-561 EVAPEARVAIAQAA
+561 EVPPEARVAIAQAA

-581 QGVDASFVAVQVGT
+581 QNVEASFVAVQVGT

-631 ITPEAARARIEG
+631 ITPEAARARIQT
-643 AIDKYYASQKKG
+643 AIDQYRESQK
-655 RCRRKINGTERITPM
+655 RTSSE
-670 KQYDYLIVGAGLYG
+670 
-684 AVFAQEAKKAG
+684 
-695 KKCLVIDKRSHIAG
+695 
-709 NIYTEP
+709 
-715 VEGINVHRYGAHIF
+715 
-729 HTNNKAVWQYVNQ
+729 
-742 FAEFNRY
+742 
-749 TNSPVANYHGEIYNL
+749 
-764 PFNMNTF
+764 
-771 NKMWGVVTPAEAKAK
+771 
-786 IEEQKKEAGITD
+786 
-798 PQNLEE
+798 
-804 QAISLVGTDIYE
+804 
-816 KLIKGYTGKQWGR
+816 
-829 PCTELPAFIIK
+829 
-840 RLPVR
+840 
-845 FTYDDNYFNALYQG
+845 
-859 IPNGGYT
+859 
-866 AMVEKMLDGTEVRL
+866 
-880 NVDYLADRENLNAL
+880 
-894 AEKVVY
+894 
-900 TGPVDAYFG
+900 
-909 YRLGAL
+909 
-915 QYRSVR
+915 
-921 FETEV
+921 
-926 LDTDNYQGNAVVNYT
+926 
-941 DAETPYTRIIEHKH
+941 
-955 FEFGTQPKTVISREY
+955 
-970 SAEWKKGD
+970 
-978 EPYYPVNDE
+978 
-987 KNGALYAEY
+987 
-996 KKLADAEPGVIF
+996 ADAEP
-1008 GGRLGEYKYYDMDKV
+1008 KKKDNKP
-1023 IEVALDVAA
+1023 
-1032 KELK
+1032 

>member
-1 MKQKP
+1 
-6 RWTLEMLTA
+6 MLTA
-15 SLAVLCG
+15 CLAILCVL
-22 LLVLVLLIQRPTAWL
+22 LMLVLLVQRPAIWPV
-37 ALLALVVL
+37 LVVL
-45 WGVVV
+45 AAAWCIGMG
-50 VLFRCQLRKWVA
+50 LFRYRLRSQLA
-62 RWMCGG
+62 RWVCGG
-68 SFEGSKLQFSLEP
+68 DFTKSKTKFSLEP
-81 LSQPAALLSGE
+81 LSQPVVLLSGE
-92 TVLWYNAQFRTRL
+92 TVLWYNDQFRQRML
-105 LNGQDALV
+105 GGQDLLV
-113 NRVQKVLPGLDLQQ
+113 SRVQKVIPGLDLQQ
-127 CRKQEGQLLTLADG
+127 ARTQEGQQLTLADG
-141 MWSVHSSTVPGDA
+141 VWSAHSSTVPGDV
-154 ESMTLLVLNE
+154 ETMTLVVFNE
-164 ETALRKVEAEY
+164 ETALRRVEAEY

-190 DDVFGDML
+190 DDVFSDML

-329 DQLVK
+329 DQLVR
-334 LIKEADHV
+334 LVKEADHV

-353 AIGSAE
+353 AIGAAE

-385 LIDALCRAGQKDDF
+385 LIDALCRAGQADDF
-399 IDPKD
+399 IDPKA

-409 SKRTLCIVV
+409 SKKTLCVVV
-418 DTYQVGLVE
+418 DTYQLGLVE
-427 SKDILEKCG
+427 SKEILERCG

-444 RKGVGYIENP
+444 RKGVGFIEH
-454 ALVCH
+454 ADLVCH

-472 LLQYVGERDDK
+472 LLQYVGDRDDK
-483 PNRVEA
+483 PSRVEA

-537 EYNAKADLVEKA
+537 EYNAKADLVEA
-549 RMYKNC
+549 AQMYRSC

-561 EVAPEARVAIAQAA
+561 EVPPEARVAIAQAA

-581 QGVDASFVAVQVGT
+581 QNVEASFVAVQVGS

-631 ITPEAARARIEG
+631 ITPEAARSRIET
-643 AIDKYYASQKKG
+643 AIDNYWASQKKS
-655 RCRRKINGTERITPM
+655 
-670 KQYDYLIVGAGLYG
+670 GA
-684 AVFAQEAKKAG
+684 
-695 KKCLVIDKRSHIAG
+695 
-709 NIYTEP
+709 
-715 VEGINVHRYGAHIF
+715 
-729 HTNNKAVWQYVNQ
+729 
-742 FAEFNRY
+742 
-749 TNSPVANYHGEIYNL
+749 
-764 PFNMNTF
+764 
-771 NKMWGVVTPAEAKAK
+771 
-786 IEEQKKEAGITD
+786 EEK
-798 PQNLEE
+798 
-804 QAISLVGTDIYE
+804 
-816 KLIKGYTGKQWGR
+816 
-829 PCTELPAFIIK
+829 
-840 RLPVR
+840 
-845 FTYDDNYFNALYQG
+845 
-859 IPNGGYT
+859 
-866 AMVEKMLDGTEVRL
+866 
-880 NVDYLADRENLNAL
+880 
-894 AEKVVY
+894 
-900 TGPVDAYFG
+900 
-909 YRLGAL
+909 
-915 QYRSVR
+915 
-921 FETEV
+921 
-926 LDTDNYQGNAVVNYT
+926 
-941 DAETPYTRIIEHKH
+941 
-955 FEFGTQPKTVISREY
+955 
-970 SAEWKKGD
+970 
-978 EPYYPVNDE
+978 
-987 KNGALYAEY
+987 
-996 KKLADAEPGVIF
+996 
-1008 GGRLGEYKYYDMDKV
+1008 
-1023 IEVALDVAA
+1023 
-1032 KELK
+1032 

>member
-1 MKQKP
+1 
-6 RWTLEMLTA
+6 MLTA
-15 SLAVLCG
+15 CLAILCVL
-22 LLVLVLLIQRPTAWL
+22 LMLVLLVQRPAIWPV
-37 ALLALVVL
+37 LVVL
-45 WGVVV
+45 AAAWCIGMG
-50 VLFRCQLRKWVA
+50 LFRYRLRSQLA
-62 RWMCGG
+62 RWVCGG
-68 SFEGSKLQFSLEP
+68 DFTKSKTKFSLEP
-81 LSQPAALLSGE
+81 LSQPVVLLSGE
-92 TVLWYNAQFRTRL
+92 TVLWYNDQFRQRML
-105 LNGQDALV
+105 GGQDLLV
-113 NRVQKVLPGLDLQQ
+113 SRVQKVIPGLDLQLA
-127 CRKQEGQLLTLADG
+127 RTQEGQQLTLADG
-141 MWSVHSSTVPGDA
+141 VWSAHSSTVPGDA
-154 ESMTLLVLNE
+154 ETMTLVVFNE
-164 ETALRKVEAEY
+164 ETALRRVEAEY

-190 DDVFGDML
+190 DDVFSDML

-207 GINRTLEDMIGRG
+207 GINRVLEEMIGRG
-220 SGFLRRV
+220 TGFLRRV

-233 AVVEERQMEQFAN
+233 AVVEERQLEQFAK

-377 RDATLAGS
+377 RDATLASS
-385 LIDALCRAGQKDDF
+385 LINALVAAGQEDDF
-399 IDPKD
+399 IDPKG

-418 DTYQVGLVE
+418 DTYQVNLVE
-427 SKDILEKCG
+427 SKEILEKCG

-444 RKGVGYIENP
+444 RKGVGFIENP

-489 EGLLSGIMLDTRDF
+489 EGLLAGIMLDTRDF

-537 EYNAKADLVEKA
+537 EYNAKADLVEA
-549 RMYKNC
+549 AQMYKNC
-555 AISVSG
+555 AVSVSG
-561 EVAPEARVAIAQAA
+561 EVPPEARVAIAQAA
-575 NDLLTI
+575 NDRLTI
-581 QGVDASFVAVQVGT
+581 QNVEASFVAVQVGT

-631 ITPEAARARIEG
+631 ITPEAARARIQT
-643 AIDKYYASQKKG
+643 AIDQYRESQKK
-655 RCRRKINGTERITPM
+655 TSSE
-670 KQYDYLIVGAGLYG
+670 
-684 AVFAQEAKKAG
+684 
-695 KKCLVIDKRSHIAG
+695 
-709 NIYTEP
+709 
-715 VEGINVHRYGAHIF
+715 
-729 HTNNKAVWQYVNQ
+729 
-742 FAEFNRY
+742 
-749 TNSPVANYHGEIYNL
+749 
-764 PFNMNTF
+764 
-771 NKMWGVVTPAEAKAK
+771 
-786 IEEQKKEAGITD
+786 
-798 PQNLEE
+798 
-804 QAISLVGTDIYE
+804 
-816 KLIKGYTGKQWGR
+816 
-829 PCTELPAFIIK
+829 
-840 RLPVR
+840 
-845 FTYDDNYFNALYQG
+845 
-859 IPNGGYT
+859 
-866 AMVEKMLDGTEVRL
+866 
-880 NVDYLADRENLNAL
+880 
-894 AEKVVY
+894 
-900 TGPVDAYFG
+900 
-909 YRLGAL
+909 
-915 QYRSVR
+915 
-921 FETEV
+921 
-926 LDTDNYQGNAVVNYT
+926 
-941 DAETPYTRIIEHKH
+941 
-955 FEFGTQPKTVISREY
+955 
-970 SAEWKKGD
+970 
-978 EPYYPVNDE
+978 
-987 KNGALYAEY
+987 
-996 KKLADAEPGVIF
+996 ADAEP
-1008 GGRLGEYKYYDMDKV
+1008 KKKDNKP
-1023 IEVALDVAA
+1023 
-1032 KELK
+1032 

>member
-1 MKQKP
+1 
-6 RWTLEMLTA
+6 MLTA
-15 SLAVLCG
+15 CLAILCVL
-22 LLVLVLLIQRPTAWL
+22 LMLVLLVQRPAIWPV
-37 ALLALVVL
+37 LVVL
-45 WGVVV
+45 AAAWCIGMG
-50 VLFRCQLRKWVA
+50 LFRYRLRSQLA
-62 RWMCGG
+62 RWVCGG
-68 SFEGSKLQFSLEP
+68 DFTKSKTKFSLEP
-81 LSQPAALLSGE
+81 LSQPVVLLSGE
-92 TVLWYNAQFRTRL
+92 TVLWYNDQFRQRML
-105 LNGQDALV
+105 GGQDLLV
-113 NRVQKVLPGLDLQQ
+113 SRVQKVIPGLDLQQ
-127 CRKQEGQLLTLADG
+127 ARTQEGQQLTLADG
-141 MWSVHSSTVPGDA
+141 VWSAHSSTVPGDA
-154 ESMTLLVLNE
+154 ETMTLVVFNE
-164 ETALRKVEAEY
+164 ETALRRVEAEY

-190 DDVFGDML
+190 DDVFSDML

-207 GINRTLEDMIGRG
+207 GINRVLEEMIGRG
-220 SGFLRRV
+220 TGFLRRV

-233 AVVEERQMEQFAN
+233 AVVEERQLEQFAK

-377 RDATLAGS
+377 RDATLASS
-385 LIDALCRAGQKDDF
+385 LINALVAAGQEDDF
-399 IDPKD
+399 IDPKG

-418 DTYQVGLVE
+418 DTYQVNLVE
-427 SKDILEKCG
+427 SKEILEKCG

-444 RKGVGYIENP
+444 RKGVGFIENP

-489 EGLLSGIMLDTRDF
+489 EGLLAGIMLDTRDF

-537 EYNAKADLVEKA
+537 EYNAKADLVEA
-549 RMYKNC
+549 AQMYKNC
-555 AISVSG
+555 AVSVSG
-561 EVAPEARVAIAQAA
+561 EVPPEARVAIAQAA

-581 QGVDASFVAVQVGT
+581 QNVEASFVAVQVGT

-631 ITPEAARARIEG
+631 ITPEAARARIQT
-643 AIDKYYASQKKG
+643 AIDQYRESQKK
-655 RCRRKINGTERITPM
+655 TTSE
-670 KQYDYLIVGAGLYG
+670 
-684 AVFAQEAKKAG
+684 
-695 KKCLVIDKRSHIAG
+695 
-709 NIYTEP
+709 
-715 VEGINVHRYGAHIF
+715 
-729 HTNNKAVWQYVNQ
+729 
-742 FAEFNRY
+742 
-749 TNSPVANYHGEIYNL
+749 
-764 PFNMNTF
+764 
-771 NKMWGVVTPAEAKAK
+771 
-786 IEEQKKEAGITD
+786 
-798 PQNLEE
+798 
-804 QAISLVGTDIYE
+804 
-816 KLIKGYTGKQWGR
+816 
-829 PCTELPAFIIK
+829 
-840 RLPVR
+840 
-845 FTYDDNYFNALYQG
+845 
-859 IPNGGYT
+859 
-866 AMVEKMLDGTEVRL
+866 
-880 NVDYLADRENLNAL
+880 
-894 AEKVVY
+894 
-900 TGPVDAYFG
+900 
-909 YRLGAL
+909 
-915 QYRSVR
+915 
-921 FETEV
+921 
-926 LDTDNYQGNAVVNYT
+926 
-941 DAETPYTRIIEHKH
+941 
-955 FEFGTQPKTVISREY
+955 
-970 SAEWKKGD
+970 
-978 EPYYPVNDE
+978 
-987 KNGALYAEY
+987 
-996 KKLADAEPGVIF
+996 ADAEP
-1008 GGRLGEYKYYDMDKV
+1008 KKKDNKP
-1023 IEVALDVAA
+1023 
-1032 KELK
+1032 

>member
-1 MKQKP
+1 
-6 RWTLEMLTA
+6 MLTA
-15 SLAVLCG
+15 CLAILCVL
-22 LLVLVLLIQRPTAWL
+22 LMLVLLVQRPAIWPV
-37 ALLALVVL
+37 LVVL
-45 WGVVV
+45 AAAWCIGMG
-50 VLFRCQLRKWVA
+50 LFRYRLRSQLA
-62 RWMCGG
+62 RWVCGG
-68 SFEGSKLQFSLEP
+68 DFTKSKTKFSLEP
-81 LSQPAALLSGE
+81 LSQPVVLLSGE
-92 TVLWYNAQFRTRL
+92 TVLWYNDQFRQRML
-105 LNGQDALV
+105 GGQDLLV
-113 NRVQKVLPGLDLQQ
+113 SRVQKVIPGLDLQQ
-127 CRKQEGQLLTLADG
+127 ARTQEGQQLTLADG
-141 MWSVHSSTVPGDA
+141 VWSAHSSTVPGDA
-154 ESMTLLVLNE
+154 ETMTLVVFNE
-164 ETALRKVEAEY
+164 ETALRRVEAEY

-190 DDVFGDML
+190 DDVFSDML

-207 GINRTLEDMIGRG
+207 GINRVLEEMIGRG
-220 SGFLRRV
+220 TGFLRRV

-233 AVVEERQMEQFAN
+233 AVVEERQLEQFAK

-377 RDATLAGS
+377 RDATLASS
-385 LIDALCRAGQKDDF
+385 LINALVAAGQEDDF
-399 IDPKD
+399 IDPKG

-418 DTYQVGLVE
+418 DTYQVNLVE
-427 SKDILEKCG
+427 SKEILEKCG

-444 RKGVGYIENP
+444 RKGVGFIENP

-489 EGLLSGIMLDTRDF
+489 EGLLAGIMLDTRDF

-537 EYNAKADLVEKA
+537 EYNAKADLVEA
-549 RMYKNC
+549 AQMYKNC
-555 AISVSG
+555 AVSVSG
-561 EVAPEARVAIAQAA
+561 EVPPEARVAIAQAA
-575 NDLLTI
+575 NDLLRI

-610 VIMESLG
+610 VIMEALG

-631 ITPEAARARIEG
+631 ITPEAARSRIET
-643 AIDKYYASQKKG
+643 AIDNYWASQKKS
-655 RCRRKINGTERITPM
+655 
-670 KQYDYLIVGAGLYG
+670 GA
-684 AVFAQEAKKAG
+684 
-695 KKCLVIDKRSHIAG
+695 
-709 NIYTEP
+709 
-715 VEGINVHRYGAHIF
+715 
-729 HTNNKAVWQYVNQ
+729 
-742 FAEFNRY
+742 
-749 TNSPVANYHGEIYNL
+749 
-764 PFNMNTF
+764 
-771 NKMWGVVTPAEAKAK
+771 
-786 IEEQKKEAGITD
+786 EEK
-798 PQNLEE
+798 
-804 QAISLVGTDIYE
+804 
-816 KLIKGYTGKQWGR
+816 
-829 PCTELPAFIIK
+829 
-840 RLPVR
+840 
-845 FTYDDNYFNALYQG
+845 
-859 IPNGGYT
+859 
-866 AMVEKMLDGTEVRL
+866 
-880 NVDYLADRENLNAL
+880 
-894 AEKVVY
+894 
-900 TGPVDAYFG
+900 
-909 YRLGAL
+909 
-915 QYRSVR
+915 
-921 FETEV
+921 
-926 LDTDNYQGNAVVNYT
+926 
-941 DAETPYTRIIEHKH
+941 
-955 FEFGTQPKTVISREY
+955 
-970 SAEWKKGD
+970 
-978 EPYYPVNDE
+978 
-987 KNGALYAEY
+987 
-996 KKLADAEPGVIF
+996 
-1008 GGRLGEYKYYDMDKV
+1008 
-1023 IEVALDVAA
+1023 
-1032 KELK
+1032 

>member
-1 MKQKP
+1 M
-6 RWTLEMLTA
+6 
-15 SLAVLCG
+15 G
-22 LLVLVLLIQRPTAWL
+22 
-37 ALLALVVL
+37 
-45 WGVVV
+45 
-50 VLFRCQLRKWVA
+50 LFRYRLRSQLA
-62 RWMCGG
+62 RWVCGG
-68 SFEGSKLQFSLEP
+68 DFTKSKTKFSLEP
-81 LSQPAALLSGE
+81 LSQPVVLLSGE
-92 TVLWYNAQFRTRL
+92 TVLWYNDQFRQRML
-105 LNGQDALV
+105 GGQDLLV
-113 NRVQKVLPGLDLQQ
+113 SRVQKVIPGLDLQQ
-127 CRKQEGQLLTLADG
+127 ARTQEGQQLTLADG
-141 MWSVHSSTVPGDA
+141 VWSAHSSTVPGDA
-154 ESMTLLVLNE
+154 ETMTLVVFNE
-164 ETALRKVEAEY
+164 ETALRRVEAEY

-190 DDVFGDML
+190 DDVFSDML

-207 GINRTLEDMIGRG
+207 GINRVLEEMIGRG
-220 SGFLRRV
+220 TGFLRRV

-233 AVVEERQMEQFAN
+233 AVVEERQLEQFAK

-377 RDATLAGS
+377 RDATLASS
-385 LIDALCRAGQKDDF
+385 LINALVAAGQEDDF
-399 IDPKD
+399 IDPKG

-418 DTYQVGLVE
+418 DTYQVNLVE
-427 SKDILEKCG
+427 SKEILEKCG

-444 RKGVGYIENP
+444 RKGVGFIENP

-489 EGLLSGIMLDTRDF
+489 EGLLAGIMLDTRDF

-537 EYNAKADLVEKA
+537 EYNAKADLVEA
-549 RMYKNC
+549 AQMYKNC
-555 AISVSG
+555 AVSVSG
-561 EVAPEARVAIAQAA
+561 EVPPEARVAIAQAA

-581 QGVDASFVAVQVGT
+581 QNVEASFVAVQVGT

-631 ITPEAARARIEG
+631 ITPEAARARIQT
-643 AIDKYYASQKKG
+643 AIDQYRESQKK
-655 RCRRKINGTERITPM
+655 TSSE
-670 KQYDYLIVGAGLYG
+670 
-684 AVFAQEAKKAG
+684 
-695 KKCLVIDKRSHIAG
+695 
-709 NIYTEP
+709 
-715 VEGINVHRYGAHIF
+715 
-729 HTNNKAVWQYVNQ
+729 
-742 FAEFNRY
+742 
-749 TNSPVANYHGEIYNL
+749 
-764 PFNMNTF
+764 
-771 NKMWGVVTPAEAKAK
+771 
-786 IEEQKKEAGITD
+786 
-798 PQNLEE
+798 
-804 QAISLVGTDIYE
+804 
-816 KLIKGYTGKQWGR
+816 
-829 PCTELPAFIIK
+829 
-840 RLPVR
+840 
-845 FTYDDNYFNALYQG
+845 
-859 IPNGGYT
+859 
-866 AMVEKMLDGTEVRL
+866 
-880 NVDYLADRENLNAL
+880 
-894 AEKVVY
+894 
-900 TGPVDAYFG
+900 
-909 YRLGAL
+909 
-915 QYRSVR
+915 
-921 FETEV
+921 
-926 LDTDNYQGNAVVNYT
+926 
-941 DAETPYTRIIEHKH
+941 
-955 FEFGTQPKTVISREY
+955 
-970 SAEWKKGD
+970 
-978 EPYYPVNDE
+978 
-987 KNGALYAEY
+987 
-996 KKLADAEPGVIF
+996 ADAEP
-1008 GGRLGEYKYYDMDKV
+1008 KKKDNKP
-1023 IEVALDVAA
+1023 
-1032 KELK
+1032 

>member
-1 MKQKP
+1 
-6 RWTLEMLTA
+6 MLTA
-15 SLAVLCG
+15 CLAILCVL
-22 LLVLVLLIQRPTAWL
+22 LMLVLLVQRPAIWPV
-37 ALLALVVL
+37 LVVL
-45 WGVVV
+45 AAAWCIGMG
-50 VLFRCQLRKWVA
+50 LFRYRLRSQLA
-62 RWMCGG
+62 RWVCGG
-68 SFEGSKLQFSLEP
+68 DFTKSKTKFRLEP
-81 LSQPAALLSGE
+81 LSQPVVLLSGA
-92 TVLWYNAQFRTRL
+92 TVLWYNVQFRQRML
-105 LNGQDALV
+105 GGQDLLV
-113 NRVQKVLPGLDLQQ
+113 SRVQKVIPGLDLQQ
-127 CRKQEGQLLTLADG
+127 ARTQEGQQLTLADG
-141 MWSVHSSTVPGDA
+141 VWSAHSSTVPGDA
-154 ESMTLLVLNE
+154 ETMTLVVFNE
-164 ETALRKVEAEY
+164 ETALRRVEAEY

-190 DDVFGDML
+190 DDVFSDML

-207 GINRTLEDMIGRG
+207 GINRVLEEMIGRG
-220 SGFLRRV
+220 TGFLRRV

-233 AVVEERQMEQFAN
+233 AVVEERQLEQFAK

-377 RDATLAGS
+377 RDATLASS
-385 LIDALCRAGQKDDF
+385 LINALVAAGQEDDF
-399 IDPKD
+399 IDPKG

-418 DTYQVGLVE
+418 DTYQVNLVE
-427 SKDILEKCG
+427 SKEILEKCG

-444 RKGVGYIENP
+444 RKGVGFIENP

-489 EGLLSGIMLDTRDF
+489 EGLLAGIMLDTRDF

-537 EYNAKADLVEKA
+537 EYNAKADLVEA
-549 RMYKNC
+549 AQMYKNC
-555 AISVSG
+555 AVSVSG
-561 EVAPEARVAIAQAA
+561 EVPPEARVAIAQAA

-581 QGVDASFVAVQVGT
+581 QNVEASFVAVQVGT

-631 ITPEAARARIEG
+631 ITPEAARARIQT
-643 AIDKYYASQKKG
+643 AIDQYRESQKK
-655 RCRRKINGTERITPM
+655 TSSE
-670 KQYDYLIVGAGLYG
+670 
-684 AVFAQEAKKAG
+684 
-695 KKCLVIDKRSHIAG
+695 
-709 NIYTEP
+709 
-715 VEGINVHRYGAHIF
+715 
-729 HTNNKAVWQYVNQ
+729 
-742 FAEFNRY
+742 
-749 TNSPVANYHGEIYNL
+749 
-764 PFNMNTF
+764 
-771 NKMWGVVTPAEAKAK
+771 
-786 IEEQKKEAGITD
+786 
-798 PQNLEE
+798 
-804 QAISLVGTDIYE
+804 
-816 KLIKGYTGKQWGR
+816 
-829 PCTELPAFIIK
+829 
-840 RLPVR
+840 
-845 FTYDDNYFNALYQG
+845 
-859 IPNGGYT
+859 
-866 AMVEKMLDGTEVRL
+866 
-880 NVDYLADRENLNAL
+880 
-894 AEKVVY
+894 
-900 TGPVDAYFG
+900 
-909 YRLGAL
+909 
-915 QYRSVR
+915 
-921 FETEV
+921 
-926 LDTDNYQGNAVVNYT
+926 
-941 DAETPYTRIIEHKH
+941 
-955 FEFGTQPKTVISREY
+955 
-970 SAEWKKGD
+970 
-978 EPYYPVNDE
+978 
-987 KNGALYAEY
+987 
-996 KKLADAEPGVIF
+996 ADAEP
-1008 GGRLGEYKYYDMDKV
+1008 KKKDNKP
-1023 IEVALDVAA
+1023 
-1032 KELK
+1032 

>member
-1 MKQKP
+1 
-6 RWTLEMLTA
+6 MLTA
-15 SLAVLCG
+15 CLAILCVL
-22 LLVLVLLIQRPTAWL
+22 LMLVLLVQRPAIWPV
-37 ALLALVVL
+37 LVVL
-45 WGVVV
+45 AAAWCIGMG
-50 VLFRCQLRKWVA
+50 LFRYRLRSQLA
-62 RWMCGG
+62 RWVCGG
-68 SFEGSKLQFSLEP
+68 DFTKSKTKFSLEP
-81 LSQPAALLSGE
+81 LSQPVVLLSGE
-92 TVLWYNAQFRTRL
+92 TVLWYNDQFRQRML
-105 LNGQDALV
+105 GGQDLLV
-113 NRVQKVLPGLDLQQ
+113 SRVQKVIPGLDLQQ
-127 CRKQEGQLLTLADG
+127 ARTQEGQQLTLADG
-141 MWSVHSSTVPGDA
+141 VWSAHSSTVPGDA
-154 ESMTLLVLNE
+154 ETMTLVVFNE
-164 ETALRKVEAEY
+164 ETALRRVEAEY

-190 DDVFGDML
+190 DDVFSDML

-207 GINRTLEDMIGRG
+207 GINRVLEEMIGRG
-220 SGFLRRV
+220 TGFLRRV

-233 AVVEERQMEQFAN
+233 AVVEERQLEQFAK

-377 RDATLAGS
+377 RDATLASS
-385 LIDALCRAGQKDDF
+385 LINALVAAGQEDDF
-399 IDPKD
+399 IDPKG

-418 DTYQVGLVE
+418 DTYQVNLVE
-427 SKDILEKCG
+427 SKEILEKCG

-444 RKGVGYIENP
+444 RKGVGFIENP

-489 EGLLSGIMLDTRDF
+489 EGLLAGIMLDTRDF

-537 EYNAKADLVEKA
+537 EYNAKADLVEA
-549 RMYKNC
+549 AQMYKNC

-561 EVAPEARVAIAQAA
+561 EVPPEARVAIAQAA

-581 QGVDASFVAVQVGT
+581 QNVEASFVAVQVGT

-631 ITPEAARARIEG
+631 ITPEAARARIQT
-643 AIDKYYASQKKG
+643 AIDQYRESQKK
-655 RCRRKINGTERITPM
+655 TSSE
-670 KQYDYLIVGAGLYG
+670 
-684 AVFAQEAKKAG
+684 
-695 KKCLVIDKRSHIAG
+695 
-709 NIYTEP
+709 
-715 VEGINVHRYGAHIF
+715 
-729 HTNNKAVWQYVNQ
+729 
-742 FAEFNRY
+742 
-749 TNSPVANYHGEIYNL
+749 
-764 PFNMNTF
+764 
-771 NKMWGVVTPAEAKAK
+771 
-786 IEEQKKEAGITD
+786 
-798 PQNLEE
+798 
-804 QAISLVGTDIYE
+804 
-816 KLIKGYTGKQWGR
+816 
-829 PCTELPAFIIK
+829 
-840 RLPVR
+840 
-845 FTYDDNYFNALYQG
+845 
-859 IPNGGYT
+859 
-866 AMVEKMLDGTEVRL
+866 
-880 NVDYLADRENLNAL
+880 
-894 AEKVVY
+894 
-900 TGPVDAYFG
+900 
-909 YRLGAL
+909 
-915 QYRSVR
+915 
-921 FETEV
+921 
-926 LDTDNYQGNAVVNYT
+926 
-941 DAETPYTRIIEHKH
+941 
-955 FEFGTQPKTVISREY
+955 
-970 SAEWKKGD
+970 
-978 EPYYPVNDE
+978 
-987 KNGALYAEY
+987 
-996 KKLADAEPGVIF
+996 ADAEP
-1008 GGRLGEYKYYDMDKV
+1008 KKKDNKP
-1023 IEVALDVAA
+1023 
-1032 KELK
+1032 

>member
-1 MKQKP
+1 
-6 RWTLEMLTA
+6 MLTA
-15 SLAVLCG
+15 CLAILCVL
-22 LLVLVLLIQRPTAWL
+22 LMLVLLVQRPAIWPV
-37 ALLALVVL
+37 LVVL
-45 WGVVV
+45 AAAWCIGMG
-50 VLFRCQLRKWVA
+50 LFRYRLRSQLA
-62 RWMCGG
+62 RWVCGG
-68 SFEGSKLQFSLEP
+68 DFTKSKTKFSLEP
-81 LSQPAALLSGE
+81 LSQPVVLLSGE
-92 TVLWYNAQFRTRL
+92 TVLWYNDQFRQRML
-105 LNGQDALV
+105 GGQDLLV
-113 NRVQKVLPGLDLQQ
+113 SRVQKVIPGLDLQQ
-127 CRKQEGQLLTLADG
+127 ARTQEGQQLTLADG
-141 MWSVHSSTVPGDA
+141 VWSAHSSTVPGDA
-154 ESMTLLVLNE
+154 ETMTLVVFNE
-164 ETALRKVEAEY
+164 ETALRRVEAEY

-190 DDVFGDML
+190 DDVFSDML

-207 GINRTLEDMIGRG
+207 GINRVLEEMIGRG
-220 SGFLRRV
+220 TGFLRRV

-233 AVVEERQMEQFAN
+233 AVVEERQLEQFAK

-377 RDATLAGS
+377 RDATLASS
-385 LIDALCRAGQKDDF
+385 LINALVAAGQEDDF
-399 IDPKD
+399 IDPKG

-418 DTYQVGLVE
+418 DTYQVNLVE
-427 SKDILEKCG
+427 SKEILEKCG

-444 RKGVGYIENP
+444 RKGVGFIENP

-489 EGLLSGIMLDTRDF
+489 EGLLAGIMLDTRDF

-537 EYNAKADLVEKA
+537 EYNAKADLVEA
-549 RMYKNC
+549 AQMYKNC
-555 AISVSG
+555 AVSVSG
-561 EVAPEARVAIAQAA
+561 EVPPEARVAIAQAA

-581 QGVDASFVAVQVGT
+581 QNVEASFVAVQVGT

-631 ITPEAARARIEG
+631 ITPEAARARIQT
-643 AIDKYYASQKKG
+643 AIDQYRESQKK
-655 RCRRKINGTERITPM
+655 TSSE
-670 KQYDYLIVGAGLYG
+670 
-684 AVFAQEAKKAG
+684 
-695 KKCLVIDKRSHIAG
+695 
-709 NIYTEP
+709 
-715 VEGINVHRYGAHIF
+715 
-729 HTNNKAVWQYVNQ
+729 
-742 FAEFNRY
+742 
-749 TNSPVANYHGEIYNL
+749 
-764 PFNMNTF
+764 
-771 NKMWGVVTPAEAKAK
+771 
-786 IEEQKKEAGITD
+786 
-798 PQNLEE
+798 
-804 QAISLVGTDIYE
+804 
-816 KLIKGYTGKQWGR
+816 
-829 PCTELPAFIIK
+829 
-840 RLPVR
+840 
-845 FTYDDNYFNALYQG
+845 
-859 IPNGGYT
+859 
-866 AMVEKMLDGTEVRL
+866 
-880 NVDYLADRENLNAL
+880 
-894 AEKVVY
+894 
-900 TGPVDAYFG
+900 
-909 YRLGAL
+909 
-915 QYRSVR
+915 
-921 FETEV
+921 
-926 LDTDNYQGNAVVNYT
+926 
-941 DAETPYTRIIEHKH
+941 
-955 FEFGTQPKTVISREY
+955 
-970 SAEWKKGD
+970 
-978 EPYYPVNDE
+978 
-987 KNGALYAEY
+987 
-996 KKLADAEPGVIF
+996 ADAEPKKKDNK
-1008 GGRLGEYKYYDMDKV
+1008 L
-1023 IEVALDVAA
+1023 
-1032 KELK
+1032 

>member
-1 MKQKP
+1 
-6 RWTLEMLTA
+6 MLTA
-15 SLAVLCG
+15 CLAILCVL
-22 LLVLVLLIQRPTAWL
+22 LMLVLLVQRPAIWPV
-37 ALLALVVL
+37 LVVL
-45 WGVVV
+45 AAAWCIGMG
-50 VLFRCQLRKWVA
+50 LFRYRLRSQLA
-62 RWMCGG
+62 RWVCGG
-68 SFEGSKLQFSLEP
+68 DFTKSKTKFSLEP
-81 LSQPAALLSGE
+81 LSQPVVLLSGE
-92 TVLWYNAQFRTRL
+92 TVLWYNDQFRQRML
-105 LNGQDALV
+105 GGQDLLV
-113 NRVQKVLPGLDLQQ
+113 SRVQKVIPGLDLQQ
-127 CRKQEGQLLTLADG
+127 ARTQEGQQLTLADG
-141 MWSVHSSTVPGDA
+141 VWSAHSSTVPGDA
-154 ESMTLLVLNE
+154 ETMTLVVFNE
-164 ETALRKVEAEY
+164 ETALRRVEAEY

-190 DDVFGDML
+190 DDVFSDML

-207 GINRTLEDMIGRG
+207 GINRVLEEMIGRG
-220 SGFLRRV
+220 TGFLRRV

-233 AVVEERQMEQFAN
+233 AVVEERQLEQFAK

-377 RDATLAGS
+377 LDATLASS
-385 LIDALCRAGQKDDF
+385 LINALVAAGQEDDF
-399 IDPKD
+399 IDPKG

-418 DTYQVGLVE
+418 DTYQVNLVE
-427 SKDILEKCG
+427 SKEILEKCG

-444 RKGVGYIENP
+444 RKGVGFIENP

-489 EGLLSGIMLDTRDF
+489 EGLLAGIMLDTRDF

-537 EYNAKADLVEKA
+537 EYNAKADLVEA
-549 RMYKNC
+549 AQMYKNC
-555 AISVSG
+555 AVSVSG
-561 EVAPEARVAIAQAA
+561 EVPPEARVAIAQAA

-581 QGVDASFVAVQVGT
+581 QNVEASFVAVQVGT

-631 ITPEAARARIEG
+631 ITPEAARARIQT
-643 AIDKYYASQKKG
+643 AIDQYRESQKK
-655 RCRRKINGTERITPM
+655 TSS
-670 KQYDYLIVGAGLYG
+670 
-684 AVFAQEAKKAG
+684 EA
-695 KKCLVIDKRSHIAG
+695 
-709 NIYTEP
+709 N
-715 VEGINVHRYGAHIF
+715 
-729 HTNNKAVWQYVNQ
+729 
-742 FAEFNRY
+742 
-749 TNSPVANYHGEIYNL
+749 
-764 PFNMNTF
+764 
-771 NKMWGVVTPAEAKAK
+771 
-786 IEEQKKEAGITD
+786 
-798 PQNLEE
+798 
-804 QAISLVGTDIYE
+804 
-816 KLIKGYTGKQWGR
+816 
-829 PCTELPAFIIK
+829 
-840 RLPVR
+840 
-845 FTYDDNYFNALYQG
+845 
-859 IPNGGYT
+859 
-866 AMVEKMLDGTEVRL
+866 
-880 NVDYLADRENLNAL
+880 
-894 AEKVVY
+894 
-900 TGPVDAYFG
+900 
-909 YRLGAL
+909 
-915 QYRSVR
+915 
-921 FETEV
+921 
-926 LDTDNYQGNAVVNYT
+926 
-941 DAETPYTRIIEHKH
+941 
-955 FEFGTQPKTVISREY
+955 
-970 SAEWKKGD
+970 
-978 EPYYPVNDE
+978 
-987 KNGALYAEY
+987 
-996 KKLADAEPGVIF
+996 AEP
-1008 GGRLGEYKYYDMDKV
+1008 KKKDNKP
-1023 IEVALDVAA
+1023 
-1032 KELK
+1032 

>member
-1 MKQKP
+1 
-6 RWTLEMLTA
+6 MLTA
-15 SLAVLCG
+15 CLAILCVL
-22 LLVLVLLIQRPTAWL
+22 LMLVLLVQRPAIWPV
-37 ALLALVVL
+37 LVVL
-45 WGVVV
+45 AAAWCIGMG
-50 VLFRCQLRKWVA
+50 LFRYRLRSQLA
-62 RWMCGG
+62 RWVCGG
-68 SFEGSKLQFSLEP
+68 DFTKSKTKFSLEP
-81 LSQPAALLSGE
+81 LSQPVVLLSGE
-92 TVLWYNAQFRTRL
+92 TVLWYNDQFRQRML
-105 LNGQDALV
+105 GGQDLLV
-113 NRVQKVLPGLDLQQ
+113 SRVQKVMPGLDLQQ
-127 CRKQEGQLLTLADG
+127 ARTQEGQQLTLADG
-141 MWSVHSSTVPGDA
+141 VWSAHSSTVPGDA
-154 ESMTLLVLNE
+154 ETMTLVVFNE
-164 ETALRKVEAEY
+164 ETALRRVEAEY

-190 DDVFGDML
+190 DDVFSDML

-207 GINRTLEDMIGRG
+207 GINRVLEEMIGRG
-220 SGFLRRV
+220 TGFLRRV

-233 AVVEERQMEQFAN
+233 AVVEERQLEQFAK

-353 AIGSAE
+353 AIGAAE

-377 RDATLAGS
+377 RDATLASS
-385 LIDALCRAGQKDDF
+385 LINALVAAGQEDDF
-399 IDPKD
+399 IDPKG

-418 DTYQVGLVE
+418 DTYQVNLVE
-427 SKDILEKCG
+427 SKEILEKCG

-444 RKGVGYIENP
+444 RKGVGFIENP

-489 EGLLSGIMLDTRDF
+489 EGLLAGIMLDTRDF

-537 EYNAKADLVEKA
+537 EYNAKADLVEA
-549 RMYKNC
+549 AQMYKNC
-555 AISVSG
+555 AVSVSG
-561 EVAPEARVAIAQAA
+561 EVPPEARVAIAQAA

-581 QGVDASFVAVQVGT
+581 QNVEASFVAVQVGT

-631 ITPEAARARIEG
+631 ITPEAARARIQT
-643 AIDKYYASQKKG
+643 AIDQYRESQKK
-655 RCRRKINGTERITPM
+655 TSSE
-670 KQYDYLIVGAGLYG
+670 
-684 AVFAQEAKKAG
+684 
-695 KKCLVIDKRSHIAG
+695 
-709 NIYTEP
+709 
-715 VEGINVHRYGAHIF
+715 
-729 HTNNKAVWQYVNQ
+729 
-742 FAEFNRY
+742 
-749 TNSPVANYHGEIYNL
+749 
-764 PFNMNTF
+764 
-771 NKMWGVVTPAEAKAK
+771 
-786 IEEQKKEAGITD
+786 
-798 PQNLEE
+798 
-804 QAISLVGTDIYE
+804 
-816 KLIKGYTGKQWGR
+816 
-829 PCTELPAFIIK
+829 
-840 RLPVR
+840 
-845 FTYDDNYFNALYQG
+845 
-859 IPNGGYT
+859 
-866 AMVEKMLDGTEVRL
+866 
-880 NVDYLADRENLNAL
+880 
-894 AEKVVY
+894 
-900 TGPVDAYFG
+900 
-909 YRLGAL
+909 
-915 QYRSVR
+915 
-921 FETEV
+921 
-926 LDTDNYQGNAVVNYT
+926 
-941 DAETPYTRIIEHKH
+941 
-955 FEFGTQPKTVISREY
+955 
-970 SAEWKKGD
+970 
-978 EPYYPVNDE
+978 
-987 KNGALYAEY
+987 
-996 KKLADAEPGVIF
+996 ADAEP
-1008 GGRLGEYKYYDMDKV
+1008 KKKDNKP
-1023 IEVALDVAA
+1023 
-1032 KELK
+1032 